1 MAYDGSLKFDTR
13 VDSSGFKSG
22 IEKLG
27 SIAKTG
33 LKVTATAIGAVSG
46 AFGAAVLSGVKY
58 NSQMEQYIT
67 SFGTMLGS
75 AEEATKLV
83 NNLKEMGAKTPF
95 ETSDLAKASQTLLAF
110 GTSAEDLLPTLQML
124 GDVSQGNKE
133 RFDSLTLAF
142 AQVGSAGKLSG
153 QDLLQFVNAG
163 FNPLNE
169 ISKMTGESMAE
180 LKERMSAGGVSAEEV
195 AEAFKHATS
204 EGGQFYQAM
213 EAQSQTFNG
222 QMSTLKDNAMS
233 FIGELTQGVTNTLK
247 DSVLPTVNGWLEELQ
262 SAFTSN
268 GVEGVVTAFGSI
280 LADACTKLAQAA
292 PGVVDLAVGFIQSF
306 IKGIGDNA
314 PQLIQAAKQ
323 IVGALVDG
331 LIKLLPS
338 EIQKPVKETVNI
350 LKRSF
355 ESGGLRNAINT
366 VSKIL
371 KDLGKV
377 VTNLAKTILP
387 PLAKAVDFL
396 GKNIKI
402 ILPLIA
408 EAVVGIKAFKIVQS
422 ATKWFDAM
430 KTAIAAAGA
439 ATSAEALATAA
450 STGAITL
457 KQIAVGV
464 LTGEIGLVTAAQWLW
479 NAAMSANPIGAIIAL
494 VTALAGGLAFLCV
507 SLSNSADDTDILAES
522 NERVAESF
530 GHIADGI
537 EQWNEKVD
545 NAKSSMEGFNDSILM
560 SQEEQQNLTDEMDA
574 VQTEISEIAR
584 LASEERR
591 ELTDSEVQR
600 LDELFQKMRDLSK
613 QELEFYQGRQ
623 DVVLDQAKALS
634 EASNLTAEEY
644 EDMSARIIKAASEET
659 EAVKEKAY
667 EQYSNQVALNKS
679 LLGQKEE
686 YTEEWLEQANA
697 AALADYQIAV
707 DNAEQKYA
715 DILGIEAEGY
725 SQRSEFYQDFV
736 DRNKELKGQI
746 EEEEQRHNNRIK
758 ELNDEI
764 LAIEKDESLSYDQM
778 TYFRSLKQDEIE
790 QATEDHNARLAEIER
805 SYLEGFD
812 EATLKQAGGWL
823 QRIIDTKAAGED
835 LTEEQEEL
843 ARNLI
848 LALDS
853 LPDDMNEKGKKALD
867 ALGIGLDDQ
876 GNVIFTKGER
886 LGEIVLEG
894 EESADPE
901 GENSYSNG
909 KNSADG
915 FVGGVESGFQAA
927 FTAGYNIAK
936 QAMAGQQT
944 AQDSHSPAKET
955 IKLGK
960 DNAEGYALGIEKNAK
975 EAAAAAKD
983 MVTDTIGAISD
994 QSGKYSFL
1002 DKFGLS
1008 KLDVSGMVQKM
1019 KAAVATESYR
1029 MSASLSASGNYAAL
1043 RDSSYN
1049 SGTDSA
1055 APQGKYVAEIHVD
1068 LEGREVARATA
1079 PFMGEQLAWEG

>member
-323 IVGALVDG
+323 IVGALADG

-350 LKRSF
+350 LKCSF

-667 EQYSNQVALNKS
+667 EQYANQVALNKS
-679 LLGQKEE
+679 LLGTKEE
-686 YTEEWLEQANA
+686 YNEEWLEQANA

-715 DILGIEAEGY
+715 DILGIEQEGY
-725 SQRSEFYQDFV
+725 FNLSQELQDYLTGLSEMRTAQ
-736 DRNKELKGQI
+736 L
-746 EEEEQRHNNRIK
+746 EEEDRYQKALEEYRHGQYKNT
-758 ELNDEI
+758 
-764 LAIEKDESLSYDQM
+764 DESLDALSAVEQEHKENLA
-778 TYFRSLKQDEIE
+778 RIQDEYL
-790 QATEDHNARLAEIER
+790 ANFNEDT
-805 SYLEGFD
+805 LE
-812 EATLKQAGGWL
+812 QAGGWL

-853 LPDDMNEKGKKALD
+853 LPDDMNEKGKEALD

-894 EESADPE
+894 EDSAYPA

>member
-1 MAYDGSLKFDTR
+1 
-13 VDSSGFKSG
+13 
-22 IEKLG
+22 
-27 SIAKTG
+27 
-33 LKVTATAIGAVSG
+33 
-46 AFGAAVLSGVKY
+46 
-58 NSQMEQYIT
+58 
-67 SFGTMLGS
+67 
-75 AEEATKLV
+75 
-83 NNLKEMGAKTPF
+83 
-95 ETSDLAKASQTLLAF
+95 
-110 GTSAEDLLPTLQML
+110 
-124 GDVSQGNKE
+124 
-133 RFDSLTLAF
+133 
-142 AQVGSAGKLSG
+142 
-153 QDLLQFVNAG
+153 
-163 FNPLNE
+163 
-169 ISKMTGESMAE
+169 
-180 LKERMSAGGVSAEEV
+180 
-195 AEAFKHATS
+195 
-204 EGGQFYQAM
+204 
-213 EAQSQTFNG
+213 
-222 QMSTLKDNAMS
+222 
-233 FIGELTQGVTNTLK
+233 
-247 DSVLPTVNGWLEELQ
+247 
-262 SAFTSN
+262 
-268 GVEGVVTAFGSI
+268 
-280 LADACTKLAQAA
+280 
-292 PGVVDLAVGFIQSF
+292 
-306 IKGIGDNA
+306 
-314 PQLIQAAKQ
+314 
-323 IVGALVDG
+323 
-331 LIKLLPS
+331 
-338 EIQKPVKETVNI
+338 
-350 LKRSF
+350 
-355 ESGGLRNAINT
+355 
-366 VSKIL
+366 
-371 KDLGKV
+371 
-377 VTNLAKTILP
+377 
-387 PLAKAVDFL
+387 
-396 GKNIKI
+396 
-402 ILPLIA
+402 
-408 EAVVGIKAFKIVQS
+408 
-422 ATKWFDAM
+422 M

-623 DVVLDQAKALS
+623 DVVLDQAKTLATS
-634 EASNLTAEEY
+634 FDGTAEEY
-644 EDMSARIIKAASEET
+644 EDMSARIIKAAGEET
-659 EAVKEKAY
+659 QAVKDKAY
-667 EQYSNQVALNKS
+667 EQYTNQVALNNS

-715 DILGIEAEGY
+715 DVLGIEQEGY
-725 SQRSEFYQDFV
+725 FNLSQELQDYLTGLSEMRTAQ
-736 DRNKELKGQI
+736 L
-746 EEEEQRHNNRIK
+746 EEEDRYQKALEEYRHGQYKNT
-758 ELNDEI
+758 
-764 LAIEKDESLSYDQM
+764 DESLDALSAVEQEHKENLA
-778 TYFRSLKQDEIE
+778 RIQDEYL
-790 QATEDHNARLAEIER
+790 ANFNEDT
-805 SYLEGFD
+805 LE
-812 EATLKQAGGWL
+812 QAGGWL

-853 LPDDMNEKGKKALD
+853 LPDDMNEKGKEALD

-1019 KAAVATESYR
+1019 KAAVAAESYR

>member
-110 GTSAEDLLPTLQML
+110 GTSAENLLPTLQML

-402 ILPLIA
+402 ILPLVA

-439 ATSAEALATAA
+439 ATSAEALATAV

-623 DVVLDQAKALS
+623 DVVLDQAKTLATS
-634 EASNLTAEEY
+634 FDGTAEEY
-644 EDMSARIIKAASEET
+644 EDMSARIIKAAGEET
-659 EAVKEKAY
+659 QAVKDKAY
-667 EQYSNQVALNKS
+667 EQYTNQVALNNS

-715 DILGIEAEGY
+715 DVLGIEQEGY
-725 SQRSEFYQDFV
+725 FNLSQELQDYLTGLSEMRTAQ
-736 DRNKELKGQI
+736 L
-746 EEEEQRHNNRIK
+746 EEEDRYQKALEEYRHGQYKNT
-758 ELNDEI
+758 
-764 LAIEKDESLSYDQM
+764 DESLDALSAVEQEHKENLA
-778 TYFRSLKQDEIE
+778 RIQDEY
-790 QATEDHNARLAEIER
+790 LAN
-805 SYLEGFD
+805 FD

-853 LPDDMNEKGKKALD
+853 LPDDMNEKGKEALD

-1019 KAAVATESYR
+1019 KAAVAAESYR

>member
-83 NNLKEMGAKTPF
+83 NSLKEMGAKTPF

-280 LADACTKLAQAA
+280 LADACTKLAESA

-338 EIQKPVKETVNI
+338 EVQKPVKETANI

-366 VSKIL
+366 VSNIL
-371 KDLGKV
+371 KNLGKV

-396 GKNIKI
+396 GQNIKI
-402 ILPLIA
+402 ILPLVTS
-408 EAVVGIKAFKIVQS
+408 VVAGIKAFSI
-422 ATKWFDAM
+422 A
-430 KTAIAAAGA
+430 KTAATAINSLKASFQTAALQLSLFIAQEGAAAV
-439 ATSAEALATAA
+439 ATSASAAALTA
-450 STGAITL
+450 
-457 KQIAVGV
+457 KEVVVGT
-464 LTGEIGLVTAAQWLW
+464 LTGKISLVTAAQWLW
-479 NAAMSANPIGAIIAL
+479 NTAMSANPIGVVIVL
-494 VTALAGGLAFLCV
+494 VAALAAGIGLLCV
-507 SLSNSADDTDILAES
+507 ALDDGKSGEEQLAEANQALGDS
-522 NERVAESF
+522 FGDVGQAAADFYDGIQNAESRLS
-530 GHIADGI
+530 
-537 EQWNEKVD
+537 Q
-545 NAKSSMEGFNDSILM
+545 FNDTLFASA
-560 SQEEQQNLTDEMDA
+560 EEQQALQDNMQE
-574 VQTEISEIAR
+574 VQDGITTICKTA
-584 LASEERR
+584 AEERR
-591 ELTDSEVQR
+591 GYTEQEILQLDEYFAKMREIADAQLAIQEAKSDAIRQQAVNEAQTFKGSLGEYQLTAQEWIKTAQDQADQQISLIEEQTTTELTLLNQKYGNQANMANEAYKAEY
-600 LDELFQKMRDLSK
+600 DELMARKDASIQAANEEVGAVSSA
-613 QELEFYQGRQ
+613 YQNGYLQRTEHLQ
-623 DVVLDQAKALS
+623 AFLDK
-634 EASNLTAEEY
+634 T
-644 EDMSARIIKAASEET
+644 
-659 EAVKEKAY
+659 
-667 EQYSNQVALNKS
+667 
-679 LLGQKEE
+679 
-686 YTEEWLEQANA
+686 
-697 AALADYQIAV
+697 
-707 DNAEQKYA
+707 
-715 DILGIEAEGY
+715 
-725 SQRSEFYQDFV
+725 
-736 DRNKELKGQI
+736 KELKGQ
-746 EEEEQRHNNRIK
+746 EEAEEQRYNDRIK
-758 ELNDEI
+758 ELKDE
-764 LAIEKDESLSYDQM
+764 LKAIEDDETLSYNDKARLRYM
-778 TYFRSLKQDEIE
+778 KQDEIQRETDGHYAKLSEIQDKYNEGLTDDVKDELGSWMAMLAQTE
-790 QATEDHNARLAEIER
+790 QYGGYISEENKKTIDGILDKIDEMPPETRDAMKNAMSPMLDEMKNAEPGLFE
-805 SYLEGFD
+805 
-812 EATLKQAGGWL
+812 
-823 QRIIDTKAAGED
+823 KAAGIAGGILNRLKSAFDIHSPSRKTRKIFRQVMEGAEEGFED
-835 LTEEQEEL
+835 EEPKLLNQ
-843 ARNLI
+843 
-848 LALDS
+848 
-853 LPDDMNEKGKKALD
+853 
-867 ALGIGLDDQ
+867 
-876 GNVIFTKGER
+876 
-886 LGEIVLEG
+886 
-894 EESADPE
+894 
-901 GENSYSNG
+901 
-909 KNSADG
+909 
-915 FVGGVESGFQAA
+915 
-927 FTAGYNIAK
+927 TAGIADDILK
-936 QAMAGQQT
+936 RFQ
-944 AQDSHSPAKET
+944 
-955 IKLGK
+955 
-960 DNAEGYALGIEKNAK
+960 
-975 EAAAAAKD
+975 
-983 MVTDTIGAISD
+983 
-994 QSGKYSFL
+994 
-1002 DKFGLS
+1002 LS

-1019 KAAVATESYR
+1019 KAAVAAESYR
-1029 MSASLSASGNYAAL
+1029 MSASLSASGNYEVV
-1043 RDSSYN
+1043 RDSRYGSE
-1049 SGTDSA
+1049 TDSNVSD
-1055 APQGKYVAEIHVD
+1055 GKYVAEIHVD

>member
-213 EAQSQTFNG
+213 EAQSQTFKG

-623 DVVLDQAKALS
+623 DVVLDQAKTLATS
-634 EASNLTAEEY
+634 FDGTAEEY
-644 EDMSARIIKAASEET
+644 EDMSARIIKAAGEET
-659 EAVKEKAY
+659 QAVKDKAY
-667 EQYSNQVALNKS
+667 EQYTNQVALNNS

-715 DILGIEAEGY
+715 DVLGIEQEGY
-725 SQRSEFYQDFV
+725 FNLSQELQDYLTGLSEMRTAQ
-736 DRNKELKGQI
+736 L
-746 EEEEQRHNNRIK
+746 EEEDRYQKALEEYRHGQYKNT
-758 ELNDEI
+758 
-764 LAIEKDESLSYDQM
+764 DESLDALSAVEQEHKENLA
-778 TYFRSLKQDEIE
+778 RIQDEYL
-790 QATEDHNARLAEIER
+790 ANFNEDT
-805 SYLEGFD
+805 LE
-812 EATLKQAGGWL
+812 QAGGWL

-853 LPDDMNEKGKKALD
+853 LPDDMNEKGKEALD

-1019 KAAVATESYR
+1019 KAAVAAESYR

>member
-355 ESGGLRNAINT
+355 ESGGLRTAINT

-396 GKNIKI
+396 GQNIKI
-402 ILPLIA
+402 ILPLVTS
-408 EAVVGIKAFKIVQS
+408 VVAGIKAFSI
-422 ATKWFDAM
+422 A
-430 KTAIAAAGA
+430 KTAATAINSLKASFQTAALQLSLFIAQEGAAAV
-439 ATSAEALATAA
+439 ATSASAAALTA
-450 STGAITL
+450 
-457 KQIAVGV
+457 KEVVVGT
-464 LTGEIGLVTAAQWLW
+464 LTGKISLVTAAQWLW
-479 NAAMSANPIGAIIAL
+479 NTAMSANPIGVVIGL
-494 VTALAGGLAFLCV
+494 VAALAAGIGLLCV
-507 SLSNSADDTDILAES
+507 ALDDGKSGQEQFSESSRALGESMADVVQYATDFQKGIQNAES
-522 NERVAESF
+522 RLGE
-530 GHIADGI
+530 
-537 EQWNEKVD
+537 
-545 NAKSSMEGFNDSILM
+545 FNDTLFAS
-560 SQEEQQNLTDEMDA
+560 SEEQQTLQDNMQEIQSA
-574 VQTEISEIAR
+574 ITEICKT
-584 LASEERR
+584 ASEERR
-591 ELTDSEVQR
+591 DYTDQEIKQLDEYFQKLRDMADQELAIQEAKSAAIRQQAVTDSETFKGS
-600 LDELFQKMRDLSK
+600 LDEYKTTAQEWLATAQEQADAQIDLINSQTTTELVLLNQRYGDEAVMSNEAYAAEYEELMRQKDEKIALAQEEVTRVGEAYQQGYLERSTNMQSFFDSTKEYNDRVEEEDARSNERLTELKDELNQELLHLSRDNAQKVKSLRDQIKEEEDNHYKTLADLQSEYQGSLDENTKKELGNWLAMLAQTEMYGGEISDENKEFIDEFLEAYDGMDEEGKKSVDELMQGMLGGLEEQSPSLFQKAASIADGVIGTLNRIFGIASPSK
-613 QELEFYQGRQ
+613 VMKRIFKYVMEG
-623 DVVLDQAKALS
+623 
-634 EASNLTAEEY
+634 AEEGF
-644 EDMSARIIKAASEET
+644 EDEEP
-659 EAVKEKAY
+659 KLL
-667 EQYSNQVALNKS
+667 NQTA
-679 LLGQKEE
+679 GI
-686 YTEEWLEQANA
+686 
-697 AALADYQIAV
+697 AD
-707 DNAEQKYA
+707 
-715 DILGIEAEGY
+715 DILK
-725 SQRSEFYQDFV
+725 R
-736 DRNKELKGQI
+736 
-746 EEEEQRHNNRIK
+746 
-758 ELNDEI
+758 
-764 LAIEKDESLSYDQM
+764 
-778 TYFRSLKQDEIE
+778 
-790 QATEDHNARLAEIER
+790 
-805 SYLEGFD
+805 
-812 EATLKQAGGWL
+812 
-823 QRIIDTKAAGED
+823 
-835 LTEEQEEL
+835 
-843 ARNLI
+843 
-848 LALDS
+848 
-853 LPDDMNEKGKKALD
+853 
-867 ALGIGLDDQ
+867 
-876 GNVIFTKGER
+876 
-886 LGEIVLEG
+886 
-894 EESADPE
+894 
-901 GENSYSNG
+901 
-909 KNSADG
+909 
-915 FVGGVESGFQAA
+915 FQ
-927 FTAGYNIAK
+927 
-936 QAMAGQQT
+936 
-944 AQDSHSPAKET
+944 
-955 IKLGK
+955 
-960 DNAEGYALGIEKNAK
+960 
-975 EAAAAAKD
+975 
-983 MVTDTIGAISD
+983 
-994 QSGKYSFL
+994 
-1002 DKFGLS
+1002 LS

-1019 KAAVATESYR
+1019 KAAVAAESYR
-1029 MSASLSASGNYAAL
+1029 MSASLSASGNYEVV
-1043 RDSSYN
+1043 RDSRYGSE
-1049 SGTDSA
+1049 TDSNVSD
-1055 APQGKYVAEIHVD
+1055 GKYVAEIHVD

>member
-623 DVVLDQAKALS
+623 DVVLDQAKTLATS
-634 EASNLTAEEY
+634 FDGTAEEY
-644 EDMSARIIKAASEET
+644 EDMSARIIKAAGEET
-659 EAVKEKAY
+659 QAVKDKAY
-667 EQYSNQVALNKS
+667 EQYTNQVALNNS

-715 DILGIEAEGY
+715 DVLGIEQEGY
-725 SQRSEFYQDFV
+725 FNLSQELQDYLTGLSEMRTAQ
-736 DRNKELKGQI
+736 L
-746 EEEEQRHNNRIK
+746 EEEDRYQKALEEYRHGQYKNT
-758 ELNDEI
+758 
-764 LAIEKDESLSYDQM
+764 DESLDALSAVEQEHKENLA
-778 TYFRSLKQDEIE
+778 RIQDEYL
-790 QATEDHNARLAEIER
+790 ANFNEDT
-805 SYLEGFD
+805 LE
-812 EATLKQAGGWL
+812 QAGGWL

-853 LPDDMNEKGKKALD
+853 LPDDMNEKGKEALD

-1019 KAAVATESYR
+1019 KAAVAAESYR

>member
-27 SIAKTG
+27 SIAKAG
-33 LKVTATAIGAVSG
+33 LKVTAAAIGAVSG

-110 GTSAEDLLPTLQML
+110 GTSAKDLLPTLQML

-292 PGVVDLAVGFIQSF
+292 PGVVELAVGFIQSF
-306 IKGIGDNA
+306 MKGIGDNA

-338 EIQKPVKETVNI
+338 EVQKPVKETVNI

-366 VSKIL
+366 VSNIL
-371 KDLGKV
+371 KNLGKV

-396 GKNIKI
+396 GQNIKI
-402 ILPLIA
+402 ILPLVTS
-408 EAVVGIKAFKIVQS
+408 VVAGIKAFSI
-422 ATKWFDAM
+422 A
-430 KTAIAAAGA
+430 KTAATAINSLKASFQTAALQLSLFIAQEGAAAV
-439 ATSAEALATAA
+439 ATSASAAALTA
-450 STGAITL
+450 
-457 KQIAVGV
+457 KEVVVGT
-464 LTGEIGLVTAAQWLW
+464 LTGKISLVTAAQWLW
-479 NAAMSANPIGAIIAL
+479 NAAMSANPIGVVIVL
-494 VTALAGGLAFLCV
+494 VAALAAGIGLLCV
-507 SLSNSADDTDILAES
+507 ALDDGKSGEEQLAEANQALGDS
-522 NERVAESF
+522 FGDVGQAAADFYDGIQNAESRLS
-530 GHIADGI
+530 
-537 EQWNEKVD
+537 Q
-545 NAKSSMEGFNDSILM
+545 FNDTLFASA
-560 SQEEQQNLTDEMDA
+560 EEQQALQDNMQE
-574 VQTEISEIAR
+574 VQDGITTICKTA
-584 LASEERR
+584 AEERR
-591 ELTDSEVQR
+591 GYTEQEILQLDEYFAKMREIADAQLAIQEAKSDAIRQQAVNEAQTFKGSLGEYQLTAQEWIKTAQDQADQQISLIEEQTTTELTLLNQKYGNQANMANEAYKAEY
-600 LDELFQKMRDLSK
+600 DELMARKDASIQAANEEVGAVSSA
-613 QELEFYQGRQ
+613 YQ
-623 DVVLDQAKALS
+623 
-634 EASNLTAEEY
+634 N
-644 EDMSARIIKAASEET
+644 
-659 EAVKEKAY
+659 
-667 EQYSNQVALNKS
+667 
-679 LLGQKEE
+679 
-686 YTEEWLEQANA
+686 
-697 AALADYQIAV
+697 
-707 DNAEQKYA
+707 
-715 DILGIEAEGY
+715 GY
-725 SQRSEFYQDFV
+725 LQRSEHLQAFLDKT
-736 DRNKELKGQI
+736 KELKGQ
-746 EEEEQRHNNRIK
+746 EEAEEQRHNDRIK

-778 TYFRSLKQDEIE
+778 TYFRSLKQDEIQRETEGHYAKLGEIQGKYNEGLTDDVKDELGSWMAMLAQTE
-790 QATEDHNARLAEIER
+790 QYGGYISEENKKTIDGILDKIDEMPPETRDAMKNAMSPMLDEMKNAEPGLFE
-805 SYLEGFD
+805 
-812 EATLKQAGGWL
+812 
-823 QRIIDTKAAGED
+823 KAAGIAGGILNRLKSAFDIHSPSRKTRKIFRQVMEGAEGGFED
-835 LTEEQEEL
+835 EEPKLLNQ
-843 ARNLI
+843 
-848 LALDS
+848 
-853 LPDDMNEKGKKALD
+853 
-867 ALGIGLDDQ
+867 
-876 GNVIFTKGER
+876 
-886 LGEIVLEG
+886 
-894 EESADPE
+894 
-901 GENSYSNG
+901 
-909 KNSADG
+909 
-915 FVGGVESGFQAA
+915 
-927 FTAGYNIAK
+927 TAGIADDILK
-936 QAMAGQQT
+936 RFQ
-944 AQDSHSPAKET
+944 
-955 IKLGK
+955 
-960 DNAEGYALGIEKNAK
+960 
-975 EAAAAAKD
+975 
-983 MVTDTIGAISD
+983 
-994 QSGKYSFL
+994 
-1002 DKFGLS
+1002 LS

-1019 KAAVATESYR
+1019 KAAVAAESYR
-1029 MSASLSASGNYAAL
+1029 MSASLSASGNYEVV
-1043 RDSSYN
+1043 RDSRYGSE
-1049 SGTDSA
+1049 TDSNVSD
-1055 APQGKYVAEIHVD
+1055 GKYVAEIHVD

>member
-292 PGVVDLAVGFIQSF
+292 PGVVDLTVGFIQSF

-591 ELTDSEVQR
+591 ELTDSEIQR
-600 LDELFQKMRDLSK
+600 LDELFQKMRDMSQ
-613 QELEFYQGRQ
+613 QELDFYKARQ

-644 EDMSARIIKAASEET
+644 EEMSARIIKAASEET

-667 EQYSNQVALNKS
+667 EQYTNQVALNKT
-679 LLGQKEE
+679 LLGTKEE
-686 YTEEWLEQANA
+686 YNEEWLEQANA

-707 DNAEQKYA
+707 DNAKQKYA
-715 DILGIEAEGY
+715 DILGIEQEGY
-725 SQRSEFYQDFV
+725 FNLSQELQDYLTGLSEMRTAQ
-736 DRNKELKGQI
+736 L
-746 EEEEQRHNNRIK
+746 EEEDRYQKALEEYRHGQYKNTG
-758 ELNDEI
+758 
-764 LAIEKDESLSYDQM
+764 ESLDALSAVEQEHKENLA
-778 TYFRSLKQDEIE
+778 RIQDEYL
-790 QATEDHNARLAEIER
+790 ANFNEDT
-805 SYLEGFD
+805 LE
-812 EATLKQAGGWL
+812 QAGGWL

-853 LPDDMNEKGKKALD
+853 LPDDMNEKGKEALD

-894 EESADPE
+894 EDSADPE

-994 QSGKYSFL
+994 RSGKYSFL

-1019 KAAVATESYR
+1019 KAAVAAESYR
-1029 MSASLSASGNYAAL
+1029 MSASLSASGNYEVV
-1043 RDSSYN
+1043 RDSRYGN
-1049 SGTDSA
+1049 ETDSSVSG
-1055 APQGKYVAEIHVD
+1055 GKYVAEIHVD

>member
-355 ESGGLRNAINT
+355 ESGGLRTAINT

-402 ILPLIA
+402 ILPLVTS
-408 EAVVGIKAFKIVQS
+408 AVAGIKAFSI
-422 ATKWFDAM
+422 A
-430 KTAIAAAGA
+430 KTAATAINSLKASFQTAALQLSLFIAQEGAAAV
-439 ATSAEALATAA
+439 ATSASAAALTA
-450 STGAITL
+450 
-457 KQIAVGV
+457 KEVVVGT
-464 LTGEIGLVTAAQWLW
+464 LTGKISLVTAAQWLW
-479 NAAMSANPIGAIIAL
+479 NTAMSANPIGVVIGL
-494 VTALAGGLAFLCV
+494 VAALAAGIGLLCV
-507 SLSNSADDTDILAES
+507 ALDDGKSGQEQFSESSRALGESMADVVQYATDFQEGIQNAES
-522 NERVAESF
+522 RLGE
-530 GHIADGI
+530 
-537 EQWNEKVD
+537 
-545 NAKSSMEGFNDSILM
+545 FNDTLFAS
-560 SQEEQQNLTDEMDA
+560 SEEQQALQDNMQEIQSA
-574 VQTEISEIAR
+574 ITEICKT
-584 LASEERR
+584 ASEERR
-591 ELTDSEVQR
+591 DYTDQEIKQLDEYFQKLRDMADQELAIQEAKSAAIRQQAVTDSETFKGS
-600 LDELFQKMRDLSK
+600 LDEYKTTAQEWLATAQEQADAQIDLINSQTTTELVLLNQRYGDEAVMSNEAYAAEYEELMRQKDEKIALAQEEVTRVGEAYQQGYLERSTNMQSFFDSTKEYNDRVEEEDARSNERLTELKDELNQELLHLSRDNAQKVKSLRDQIKEEEDNHYKTLADLQSEYQGSLDENTKKELGNWLAILAQTEMYGGEISDENKEFIDEFLEAYDGMDEEGKKSVDELMQGMLGGLEEQSPNLFQKAASIADGVIGTLNRMFGIASPSK
-613 QELEFYQGRQ
+613 VMKRIFKYVMEG
-623 DVVLDQAKALS
+623 
-634 EASNLTAEEY
+634 AEEGF
-644 EDMSARIIKAASEET
+644 EDEEP
-659 EAVKEKAY
+659 KLL
-667 EQYSNQVALNKS
+667 NQTA
-679 LLGQKEE
+679 GI
-686 YTEEWLEQANA
+686 
-697 AALADYQIAV
+697 AD
-707 DNAEQKYA
+707 
-715 DILGIEAEGY
+715 DILK
-725 SQRSEFYQDFV
+725 R
-736 DRNKELKGQI
+736 
-746 EEEEQRHNNRIK
+746 
-758 ELNDEI
+758 
-764 LAIEKDESLSYDQM
+764 
-778 TYFRSLKQDEIE
+778 
-790 QATEDHNARLAEIER
+790 
-805 SYLEGFD
+805 
-812 EATLKQAGGWL
+812 
-823 QRIIDTKAAGED
+823 
-835 LTEEQEEL
+835 
-843 ARNLI
+843 
-848 LALDS
+848 
-853 LPDDMNEKGKKALD
+853 
-867 ALGIGLDDQ
+867 
-876 GNVIFTKGER
+876 
-886 LGEIVLEG
+886 
-894 EESADPE
+894 
-901 GENSYSNG
+901 
-909 KNSADG
+909 
-915 FVGGVESGFQAA
+915 FQ
-927 FTAGYNIAK
+927 
-936 QAMAGQQT
+936 
-944 AQDSHSPAKET
+944 
-955 IKLGK
+955 
-960 DNAEGYALGIEKNAK
+960 
-975 EAAAAAKD
+975 
-983 MVTDTIGAISD
+983 
-994 QSGKYSFL
+994 
-1002 DKFGLS
+1002 LS

-1019 KAAVATESYR
+1019 KAAVAAESYR

>member
-350 LKRSF
+350 LKCSF

-402 ILPLIA
+402 ILPLVTS
-408 EAVVGIKAFKIVQS
+408 AVAGIKAFSI
-422 ATKWFDAM
+422 A
-430 KTAIAAAGA
+430 KTAATAINSLKASFQTAALQLSLFIAQEGAAAV
-439 ATSAEALATAA
+439 ATSASAAALTA
-450 STGAITL
+450 
-457 KQIAVGV
+457 KEVVVGT
-464 LTGEIGLVTAAQWLW
+464 LTGKISLVTAAQWLW
-479 NAAMSANPIGAIIAL
+479 NTAMSANPIGVVIGL
-494 VTALAGGLAFLCV
+494 VAALAAGIGLLCV
-507 SLSNSADDTDILAES
+507 ALDDGKSGEEQLAEANQALGDS
-522 NERVAESF
+522 FGDVGQAAADFYDGIQNAESRLS
-530 GHIADGI
+530 
-537 EQWNEKVD
+537 Q
-545 NAKSSMEGFNDSILM
+545 FNDTLFASA
-560 SQEEQQNLTDEMDA
+560 EEQQALQDNMQE
-574 VQTEISEIAR
+574 VQDGITTICKTA
-584 LASEERR
+584 AEERR
-591 ELTDSEVQR
+591 GYTEQEILQLDEYFAKMREIADAQLAIQEAKSDAIRQQAVNEAQAFKGSLGEYQLTAQEWIKTAQDQADQQISLIEEQTTTELTLLNQKYGNQANMANEAYKAEY
-600 LDELFQKMRDLSK
+600 DELMARKDASIQAANEEVGAVSSA
-613 QELEFYQGRQ
+613 YQNGYLQRAEHLQ
-623 DVVLDQAKALS
+623 AFLDK
-634 EASNLTAEEY
+634 T
-644 EDMSARIIKAASEET
+644 
-659 EAVKEKAY
+659 
-667 EQYSNQVALNKS
+667 
-679 LLGQKEE
+679 
-686 YTEEWLEQANA
+686 
-697 AALADYQIAV
+697 
-707 DNAEQKYA
+707 
-715 DILGIEAEGY
+715 
-725 SQRSEFYQDFV
+725 
-736 DRNKELKGQI
+736 KELKGQ
-746 EEEEQRHNNRIK
+746 EEAEEQRYNDRIK
-758 ELNDEI
+758 ELKDE
-764 LAIEKDESLSYDQM
+764 LKAIEDDETLSYNDKARLRYM
-778 TYFRSLKQDEIE
+778 KQDEIQRETDGHYAKLGEIQDKYNEGLTDDVKDELGSWMAMLAQTE
-790 QATEDHNARLAEIER
+790 QYGGYISEENKKTFDGILDKIDEMPPETRDAMKNAMSPMLDEMKNAEPGLFE
-805 SYLEGFD
+805 
-812 EATLKQAGGWL
+812 
-823 QRIIDTKAAGED
+823 KAAGIAGGILNRLKSAFDIHSPSRKTRKIFRQVMEGAEGGFED
-835 LTEEQEEL
+835 EEPKLLNQ
-843 ARNLI
+843 
-848 LALDS
+848 
-853 LPDDMNEKGKKALD
+853 
-867 ALGIGLDDQ
+867 
-876 GNVIFTKGER
+876 
-886 LGEIVLEG
+886 
-894 EESADPE
+894 
-901 GENSYSNG
+901 
-909 KNSADG
+909 
-915 FVGGVESGFQAA
+915 
-927 FTAGYNIAK
+927 TAGIADDILK
-936 QAMAGQQT
+936 RFQ
-944 AQDSHSPAKET
+944 
-955 IKLGK
+955 
-960 DNAEGYALGIEKNAK
+960 
-975 EAAAAAKD
+975 
-983 MVTDTIGAISD
+983 
-994 QSGKYSFL
+994 
-1002 DKFGLS
+1002 LS

-1019 KAAVATESYR
+1019 KAAVAAESYR
-1029 MSASLSASGNYAAL
+1029 TSASLSASGNYAAL

>member
-323 IVGALVDG
+323 IVGALADG

-350 LKRSF
+350 LKCSF

-402 ILPLIA
+402 ILPLVTS
-408 EAVVGIKAFKIVQS
+408 AVAGIKAFSI
-422 ATKWFDAM
+422 A
-430 KTAIAAAGA
+430 KTAATAINSLKASFQTAALQLSLFIAQEGAAAV
-439 ATSAEALATAA
+439 ATSASAAALTA
-450 STGAITL
+450 
-457 KQIAVGV
+457 KEVVVGT
-464 LTGEIGLVTAAQWLW
+464 LTGKISLVTAAQWLW
-479 NAAMSANPIGAIIAL
+479 NTAMSANPIGVVIGL
-494 VTALAGGLAFLCV
+494 VAALAAGIGLLCV
-507 SLSNSADDTDILAES
+507 ALDDGKSGEEQLAEANQALGDS
-522 NERVAESF
+522 FGDVGQAAADFYDGIQNAESRLS
-530 GHIADGI
+530 
-537 EQWNEKVD
+537 Q
-545 NAKSSMEGFNDSILM
+545 FNDTLFASA
-560 SQEEQQNLTDEMDA
+560 EEQQALQDNMQE
-574 VQTEISEIAR
+574 VQDGITTICKTA
-584 LASEERR
+584 AEERR
-591 ELTDSEVQR
+591 GYTEQEILQLDEYFAKMREIADAQLAIQEAKSDAIRQQAVNEAQAFKGSLGEYQLTAQEWIKTAQDQADQQISLIEEQTTTELTLLNQKYGNQANMANEAYKAEY
-600 LDELFQKMRDLSK
+600 DELMARKDASIQAANEEVGAVSSA
-613 QELEFYQGRQ
+613 YQNGYLQRTEHLQ
-623 DVVLDQAKALS
+623 AFLDK
-634 EASNLTAEEY
+634 T
-644 EDMSARIIKAASEET
+644 
-659 EAVKEKAY
+659 
-667 EQYSNQVALNKS
+667 
-679 LLGQKEE
+679 
-686 YTEEWLEQANA
+686 
-697 AALADYQIAV
+697 
-707 DNAEQKYA
+707 
-715 DILGIEAEGY
+715 
-725 SQRSEFYQDFV
+725 
-736 DRNKELKGQI
+736 KELKGQ
-746 EEEEQRHNNRIK
+746 EEAEEQRYNDRIK
-758 ELNDEI
+758 ELKDE
-764 LAIEKDESLSYDQM
+764 LKAIEDDETLSYNDKARLRYM
-778 TYFRSLKQDEIE
+778 KQDEIQRETDGHYAKLSEIQDKYNEGLTDDVKDELGSWMAMLAQTE
-790 QATEDHNARLAEIER
+790 QYGGYISEENKKTFDGILDKIDEMPPETRDAMKNAMSPMLDEMKNAEPGLFE
-805 SYLEGFD
+805 
-812 EATLKQAGGWL
+812 
-823 QRIIDTKAAGED
+823 KAAGIAGGILNRLKSAFDIHSPSRKTRKIFRQVMEGAEGGFED
-835 LTEEQEEL
+835 EEPKLLNQ
-843 ARNLI
+843 
-848 LALDS
+848 
-853 LPDDMNEKGKKALD
+853 
-867 ALGIGLDDQ
+867 
-876 GNVIFTKGER
+876 
-886 LGEIVLEG
+886 
-894 EESADPE
+894 
-901 GENSYSNG
+901 
-909 KNSADG
+909 
-915 FVGGVESGFQAA
+915 
-927 FTAGYNIAK
+927 TAGIADDILK
-936 QAMAGQQT
+936 RFQ
-944 AQDSHSPAKET
+944 
-955 IKLGK
+955 
-960 DNAEGYALGIEKNAK
+960 
-975 EAAAAAKD
+975 
-983 MVTDTIGAISD
+983 
-994 QSGKYSFL
+994 
-1002 DKFGLS
+1002 LS

-1019 KAAVATESYR
+1019 KAAVAAESYR
-1029 MSASLSASGNYAAL
+1029 MSASLSASGNYEVV
-1043 RDSSYN
+1043 RDSRYGSE
-1049 SGTDSA
+1049 TDSNVSD
-1055 APQGKYVAEIHVD
+1055 GKYVAEIHVD

>member
-83 NNLKEMGAKTPF
+83 NSLKEMGAKTPF

-280 LADACTKLAQAA
+280 LADACTKLAESA

-338 EIQKPVKETVNI
+338 EVQKPVKETVNI

-366 VSKIL
+366 VSNIL
-371 KDLGKV
+371 KNLGKI

-396 GKNIKI
+396 GQNIKI
-402 ILPLIA
+402 ILPLVTS
-408 EAVVGIKAFKIVQS
+408 VVAGIKAFSI
-422 ATKWFDAM
+422 A
-430 KTAIAAAGA
+430 KTAATAINSLKASFQTAALQLSLFIAQEGAAAV
-439 ATSAEALATAA
+439 ATSASAAALTA
-450 STGAITL
+450 
-457 KQIAVGV
+457 KEVVVGT
-464 LTGEIGLVTAAQWLW
+464 LTGKISLVTAAQWLW
-479 NAAMSANPIGAIIAL
+479 NTAMSANPIGVVIGL
-494 VTALAGGLAFLCV
+494 VAALAAGIGLLCV
-507 SLSNSADDTDILAES
+507 ALDDGKSGEEQLAEANQALGDS
-522 NERVAESF
+522 FGDVGQAAADFYDGIQNAESRLS
-530 GHIADGI
+530 
-537 EQWNEKVD
+537 Q
-545 NAKSSMEGFNDSILM
+545 FNDTLFASA
-560 SQEEQQNLTDEMDA
+560 EEQQALQDNMQE
-574 VQTEISEIAR
+574 VQDGITTICKTA
-584 LASEERR
+584 AEERR
-591 ELTDSEVQR
+591 GYTEQEILQLDEYFAKMREIADAQLAIQEAKSDAIRQQAVNEAQTFKGSLGEYQLTAQEWIKTAQDQADQQISLIEEQTTTELTLLNQKYGNQANMANEAYKAEY
-600 LDELFQKMRDLSK
+600 DELMARKDASIQAANEEVGAVSSA
-613 QELEFYQGRQ
+613 YQNGYLQRTEHLQ
-623 DVVLDQAKALS
+623 AFLDK
-634 EASNLTAEEY
+634 T
-644 EDMSARIIKAASEET
+644 
-659 EAVKEKAY
+659 
-667 EQYSNQVALNKS
+667 
-679 LLGQKEE
+679 
-686 YTEEWLEQANA
+686 
-697 AALADYQIAV
+697 
-707 DNAEQKYA
+707 
-715 DILGIEAEGY
+715 
-725 SQRSEFYQDFV
+725 
-736 DRNKELKGQI
+736 KELKGQ
-746 EEEEQRHNNRIK
+746 EEAEEQRYNDRIK
-758 ELNDEI
+758 ELKDE
-764 LAIEKDESLSYDQM
+764 LKAIEDDETLSYNDKARLRYM
-778 TYFRSLKQDEIE
+778 KQDEIQRETDGHYAKLGEIQDKYNEGLTDDVKDELGSWMAMLAQTE
-790 QATEDHNARLAEIER
+790 QYGGYISEENKKTIDGILDKIDEMPPETRDAMKNAMSPMLDEMKNAEPGLFE
-805 SYLEGFD
+805 
-812 EATLKQAGGWL
+812 
-823 QRIIDTKAAGED
+823 KAAGIAGGILNRLKSAFDIHSPSRKTRKIFRQVMEGAEGGFED
-835 LTEEQEEL
+835 EEPKLLNQ
-843 ARNLI
+843 
-848 LALDS
+848 
-853 LPDDMNEKGKKALD
+853 
-867 ALGIGLDDQ
+867 
-876 GNVIFTKGER
+876 
-886 LGEIVLEG
+886 
-894 EESADPE
+894 
-901 GENSYSNG
+901 
-909 KNSADG
+909 
-915 FVGGVESGFQAA
+915 
-927 FTAGYNIAK
+927 TAGIADDILK
-936 QAMAGQQT
+936 RFQ
-944 AQDSHSPAKET
+944 
-955 IKLGK
+955 
-960 DNAEGYALGIEKNAK
+960 
-975 EAAAAAKD
+975 
-983 MVTDTIGAISD
+983 
-994 QSGKYSFL
+994 
-1002 DKFGLS
+1002 LS

-1019 KAAVATESYR
+1019 KAAVAAESYR
-1029 MSASLSASGNYAAL
+1029 MSASLSASGNYEVV
-1043 RDSSYN
+1043 RDSRYN
-1049 SGTDSA
+1049 SETDSNVSD
-1055 APQGKYVAEIHVD
+1055 GKYVAEIHVD

>member
-83 NNLKEMGAKTPF
+83 NSLKEMGAKTPF

-402 ILPLIA
+402 ILPLVTS
-408 EAVVGIKAFKIVQS
+408 AVAGIKAFSI
-422 ATKWFDAM
+422 A
-430 KTAIAAAGA
+430 KTAATAINSLKASFQTAALQLSLFIAQEGAAAV
-439 ATSAEALATAA
+439 ATSASAAALTA
-450 STGAITL
+450 
-457 KQIAVGV
+457 KEVVVGT
-464 LTGEIGLVTAAQWLW
+464 LTGKISLVTAAQWLW
-479 NAAMSANPIGAIIAL
+479 NTAMSANPIGVVIGL
-494 VTALAGGLAFLCV
+494 VAALAAGIGLLCV
-507 SLSNSADDTDILAES
+507 ALDDGKSGQEQFSESSRALGESMADVVQYATDFQEGIQNAES
-522 NERVAESF
+522 RLGE
-530 GHIADGI
+530 
-537 EQWNEKVD
+537 
-545 NAKSSMEGFNDSILM
+545 FNDTLFAS
-560 SQEEQQNLTDEMDA
+560 SEEQQALQDNMQEIQSA
-574 VQTEISEIAR
+574 ITEICKT
-584 LASEERR
+584 ASEERR
-591 ELTDSEVQR
+591 DYTDQEIKQLDEYFQKLRDMADQELAIQEAKSAAIRQQAVTDSETFKGS
-600 LDELFQKMRDLSK
+600 LDEYKTTAQEWLATAQEQADAQIDLINSQTTTELVLLNQRYGDEAVMSNEAYAAEYEELMRQKDEKIALAQEEVTRVGEAYQQGYLERSTNMQSFFDSTKEYNDRVEEEDARSNERLTELKDELNQELLHLSRDNAQKVKSLRDQIKEEEDNHYKTLADLQSEYQGSLDENTKKELGNWLAMLAQTEMYGGEISDENKEFIDEFLEAYDGMDEEGKKSVDELMQGMLGGLEEQSPSLFQKAASIADGVIGTLNRMFGIASPSK
-613 QELEFYQGRQ
+613 VMKRIFKYVMEG
-623 DVVLDQAKALS
+623 
-634 EASNLTAEEY
+634 AEEGF
-644 EDMSARIIKAASEET
+644 EDEEP
-659 EAVKEKAY
+659 KLL
-667 EQYSNQVALNKS
+667 NQTA
-679 LLGQKEE
+679 GI
-686 YTEEWLEQANA
+686 
-697 AALADYQIAV
+697 AD
-707 DNAEQKYA
+707 
-715 DILGIEAEGY
+715 DILK
-725 SQRSEFYQDFV
+725 R
-736 DRNKELKGQI
+736 
-746 EEEEQRHNNRIK
+746 
-758 ELNDEI
+758 
-764 LAIEKDESLSYDQM
+764 
-778 TYFRSLKQDEIE
+778 
-790 QATEDHNARLAEIER
+790 
-805 SYLEGFD
+805 
-812 EATLKQAGGWL
+812 
-823 QRIIDTKAAGED
+823 
-835 LTEEQEEL
+835 
-843 ARNLI
+843 
-848 LALDS
+848 
-853 LPDDMNEKGKKALD
+853 
-867 ALGIGLDDQ
+867 
-876 GNVIFTKGER
+876 
-886 LGEIVLEG
+886 
-894 EESADPE
+894 
-901 GENSYSNG
+901 
-909 KNSADG
+909 
-915 FVGGVESGFQAA
+915 FQ
-927 FTAGYNIAK
+927 
-936 QAMAGQQT
+936 
-944 AQDSHSPAKET
+944 
-955 IKLGK
+955 
-960 DNAEGYALGIEKNAK
+960 
-975 EAAAAAKD
+975 
-983 MVTDTIGAISD
+983 
-994 QSGKYSFL
+994 
-1002 DKFGLS
+1002 LS

-1019 KAAVATESYR
+1019 KAAVAAESYR
-1029 MSASLSASGNYAAL
+1029 TSASLSASGNYEVV
-1043 RDSSYN
+1043 RDSRYS
-1049 SGTDSA
+1049 SETDSSVSG
-1055 APQGKYVAEIHVD
+1055 GKYVAEIHVD

>member
-180 LKERMSAGGVSAEEV
+180 FKERMSAGGVSAEEV

-355 ESGGLRNAINT
+355 ESGGLRTAINT

-402 ILPLIA
+402 ILPLVTS
-408 EAVVGIKAFKIVQS
+408 AVAGIKAFSI
-422 ATKWFDAM
+422 A
-430 KTAIAAAGA
+430 KTAATAINSLKASFQTAALQLSLFIAQEGAAAV
-439 ATSAEALATAA
+439 ATSASAAALTA
-450 STGAITL
+450 
-457 KQIAVGV
+457 KEVVVGT
-464 LTGEIGLVTAAQWLW
+464 LTGKISLVTAAQWLW
-479 NAAMSANPIGAIIAL
+479 NTAMSANPIGVVIGL
-494 VTALAGGLAFLCV
+494 VAALAAGIGLLCV
-507 SLSNSADDTDILAES
+507 ALDDGKSGQEQFSESSRALGESMADVVQYATDFQEGIQNAES
-522 NERVAESF
+522 RLGE
-530 GHIADGI
+530 
-537 EQWNEKVD
+537 
-545 NAKSSMEGFNDSILM
+545 FNDTLFAS
-560 SQEEQQNLTDEMDA
+560 SEEQQALQDNMQEIQSA
-574 VQTEISEIAR
+574 ITEICKT
-584 LASEERR
+584 ASEERR
-591 ELTDSEVQR
+591 DYTDQEIKQLDEYFQKLRDMADQELAIQEAKSAAIRQQAVTDSETFKGS
-600 LDELFQKMRDLSK
+600 LDEYKTTAQEWLATAQEQADAQIDLINSQTTTELVLLNQRYGDEAVMSNEAYAAEYEELMRQKDEKIALAQEEVTRVGEAYQQGYLERSTNMQSFFDSTKEYNDRVEEEDARSNERLTELKDELNQELLHLSRDNAQKVKSLRDQIKEEEDNHYKTLADLQSEYQGSLDENTKKELGNWLAMLAQTEMYGGEISDENKEFIDEFLEAYDGMDEEGKKSVDELMQGMLGGLEEQSPSLFQKAASIADGVIGTLNRMFGIASPSK
-613 QELEFYQGRQ
+613 VMKRIFKYVMEG
-623 DVVLDQAKALS
+623 
-634 EASNLTAEEY
+634 AEEGF
-644 EDMSARIIKAASEET
+644 EDEEP
-659 EAVKEKAY
+659 KLL
-667 EQYSNQVALNKS
+667 NQTA
-679 LLGQKEE
+679 GI
-686 YTEEWLEQANA
+686 
-697 AALADYQIAV
+697 AD
-707 DNAEQKYA
+707 
-715 DILGIEAEGY
+715 DILK
-725 SQRSEFYQDFV
+725 R
-736 DRNKELKGQI
+736 
-746 EEEEQRHNNRIK
+746 
-758 ELNDEI
+758 
-764 LAIEKDESLSYDQM
+764 
-778 TYFRSLKQDEIE
+778 
-790 QATEDHNARLAEIER
+790 
-805 SYLEGFD
+805 
-812 EATLKQAGGWL
+812 
-823 QRIIDTKAAGED
+823 
-835 LTEEQEEL
+835 
-843 ARNLI
+843 
-848 LALDS
+848 
-853 LPDDMNEKGKKALD
+853 
-867 ALGIGLDDQ
+867 
-876 GNVIFTKGER
+876 
-886 LGEIVLEG
+886 
-894 EESADPE
+894 
-901 GENSYSNG
+901 
-909 KNSADG
+909 
-915 FVGGVESGFQAA
+915 FQ
-927 FTAGYNIAK
+927 
-936 QAMAGQQT
+936 
-944 AQDSHSPAKET
+944 
-955 IKLGK
+955 
-960 DNAEGYALGIEKNAK
+960 
-975 EAAAAAKD
+975 
-983 MVTDTIGAISD
+983 
-994 QSGKYSFL
+994 
-1002 DKFGLS
+1002 LS

-1019 KAAVATESYR
+1019 KAAVAAESYR
-1029 MSASLSASGNYAAL
+1029 TSASLSASGNYEVV
-1043 RDSSYN
+1043 RDSRYS
-1049 SGTDSA
+1049 SETDSSVSG
-1055 APQGKYVAEIHVD
+1055 GKYVAEIHVD

>member
-402 ILPLIA
+402 ILPLVTS
-408 EAVVGIKAFKIVQS
+408 AVAGIKAFSI
-422 ATKWFDAM
+422 A
-430 KTAIAAAGA
+430 KTAATAINSLKASFQTAALQLSLFIAQEGAAAV
-439 ATSAEALATAA
+439 ATSASAAALTA
-450 STGAITL
+450 
-457 KQIAVGV
+457 KEVVVGT
-464 LTGEIGLVTAAQWLW
+464 LTGKISLVTAAQWLW
-479 NAAMSANPIGAIIAL
+479 NTAMSANPIGVVIGL
-494 VTALAGGLAFLCV
+494 VAALAAGIGLLCV
-507 SLSNSADDTDILAES
+507 ALDDGKSGEEQLAEANQALGDS
-522 NERVAESF
+522 FGDVGQAAADFYDGIQNAESRLS
-530 GHIADGI
+530 
-537 EQWNEKVD
+537 Q
-545 NAKSSMEGFNDSILM
+545 FNDTLFASA
-560 SQEEQQNLTDEMDA
+560 EEQQALQDNMQE
-574 VQTEISEIAR
+574 VQDGITTICKTA
-584 LASEERR
+584 AEERR
-591 ELTDSEVQR
+591 GYTEQEILQLDEYFAKMREIADAQLAIQEAKSDAIRQQAVNEAQAFKGSLGEYQLTAQEWIKTAQDQADQQISLIEEQTTTELTLLNQKYGNQANMANEAYKAEY
-600 LDELFQKMRDLSK
+600 DELMARKDASIQAANEEVGAVSSA
-613 QELEFYQGRQ
+613 YQNGYLQRAEHLQ
-623 DVVLDQAKALS
+623 AFLDK
-634 EASNLTAEEY
+634 T
-644 EDMSARIIKAASEET
+644 
-659 EAVKEKAY
+659 
-667 EQYSNQVALNKS
+667 
-679 LLGQKEE
+679 
-686 YTEEWLEQANA
+686 
-697 AALADYQIAV
+697 
-707 DNAEQKYA
+707 
-715 DILGIEAEGY
+715 
-725 SQRSEFYQDFV
+725 
-736 DRNKELKGQI
+736 KELKGQ
-746 EEEEQRHNNRIK
+746 EEAEEQRYNDRIK
-758 ELNDEI
+758 ELKDE
-764 LAIEKDESLSYDQM
+764 LKAIEDDETLSYNDKARLRYM
-778 TYFRSLKQDEIE
+778 KQDEIQRETDGHYAKLGEIQDKYNEGLTDDVKDELGSWMAMLAQTE
-790 QATEDHNARLAEIER
+790 QYGGYISEENKKTFDGILDKIDEMPPETRDAMKNAMSPMLDEMKNAEPGLFE
-805 SYLEGFD
+805 
-812 EATLKQAGGWL
+812 
-823 QRIIDTKAAGED
+823 KAAGIAGGILNRLKSAFDIHSPSRKTRKIFRQVMEGAEGGFED
-835 LTEEQEEL
+835 EEPKLLNQ
-843 ARNLI
+843 
-848 LALDS
+848 
-853 LPDDMNEKGKKALD
+853 
-867 ALGIGLDDQ
+867 
-876 GNVIFTKGER
+876 
-886 LGEIVLEG
+886 
-894 EESADPE
+894 
-901 GENSYSNG
+901 
-909 KNSADG
+909 
-915 FVGGVESGFQAA
+915 
-927 FTAGYNIAK
+927 TAGIADDILK
-936 QAMAGQQT
+936 RFQ
-944 AQDSHSPAKET
+944 
-955 IKLGK
+955 
-960 DNAEGYALGIEKNAK
+960 
-975 EAAAAAKD
+975 
-983 MVTDTIGAISD
+983 
-994 QSGKYSFL
+994 
-1002 DKFGLS
+1002 LS

-1019 KAAVATESYR
+1019 KAAVAAESYR
-1029 MSASLSASGNYAAL
+1029 TSASLSASGNYAAL

>member
-355 ESGGLRNAINT
+355 ESGGLRTAINT

-396 GKNIKI
+396 GQNIKI
-402 ILPLIA
+402 ILPLVTS
-408 EAVVGIKAFKIVQS
+408 VVAGIKAFSI
-422 ATKWFDAM
+422 A
-430 KTAIAAAGA
+430 KTAATAINSLKASFQTAALQLSLFIAQEGAAAV
-439 ATSAEALATAA
+439 ATSASAAALTA
-450 STGAITL
+450 
-457 KQIAVGV
+457 KEVVVGT
-464 LTGEIGLVTAAQWLW
+464 LTGKISLVTAAQWLW
-479 NAAMSANPIGAIIAL
+479 NTAMSANPIGVVIGL
-494 VTALAGGLAFLCV
+494 VAALAAGIGLLCV
-507 SLSNSADDTDILAES
+507 ALDDGKSGQEQFSESSRALGESMADVVQYATDFQKGIQNAES
-522 NERVAESF
+522 RLGE
-530 GHIADGI
+530 
-537 EQWNEKVD
+537 
-545 NAKSSMEGFNDSILM
+545 FNDTLFAS
-560 SQEEQQNLTDEMDA
+560 SEEQQTLQDNMQEIQSA
-574 VQTEISEIAR
+574 ITEICKT
-584 LASEERR
+584 ASEERR
-591 ELTDSEVQR
+591 DYTDQEIKQLDEYFQKLRDMADQELAIQEAKSAAIRQQAVTDSETFKGS
-600 LDELFQKMRDLSK
+600 LDEYKTTAQEWLATAQEQADAQIDLINSQTTTELVLLNQRYGDEAVMSNEAYAAEYEELMRQKDEKIALAQEEVTRVGEAYQQGYLERSTNMQSFFDSTKEYNDRVEEEDARSNERLTELKDELNQELLHLSRDNAQKVKSLRDQIKEEEDNHYKTLADLQSEYQGSLDENTKKELGNWLAMLAQTEMYGGEISDENKEFIDVFLEAYDGMDEEGKKSVDELMQGMLGGLEEQSPSLFQKAASIADGVIGTLNRIFGIASPSK
-613 QELEFYQGRQ
+613 VMKRIFKYVMEG
-623 DVVLDQAKALS
+623 
-634 EASNLTAEEY
+634 AEEGF
-644 EDMSARIIKAASEET
+644 EDEEP
-659 EAVKEKAY
+659 KLL
-667 EQYSNQVALNKS
+667 NQTA
-679 LLGQKEE
+679 GI
-686 YTEEWLEQANA
+686 
-697 AALADYQIAV
+697 AD
-707 DNAEQKYA
+707 
-715 DILGIEAEGY
+715 DILK
-725 SQRSEFYQDFV
+725 R
-736 DRNKELKGQI
+736 
-746 EEEEQRHNNRIK
+746 
-758 ELNDEI
+758 
-764 LAIEKDESLSYDQM
+764 
-778 TYFRSLKQDEIE
+778 
-790 QATEDHNARLAEIER
+790 
-805 SYLEGFD
+805 
-812 EATLKQAGGWL
+812 
-823 QRIIDTKAAGED
+823 
-835 LTEEQEEL
+835 
-843 ARNLI
+843 
-848 LALDS
+848 
-853 LPDDMNEKGKKALD
+853 
-867 ALGIGLDDQ
+867 
-876 GNVIFTKGER
+876 
-886 LGEIVLEG
+886 
-894 EESADPE
+894 
-901 GENSYSNG
+901 
-909 KNSADG
+909 
-915 FVGGVESGFQAA
+915 FQ
-927 FTAGYNIAK
+927 
-936 QAMAGQQT
+936 
-944 AQDSHSPAKET
+944 
-955 IKLGK
+955 
-960 DNAEGYALGIEKNAK
+960 
-975 EAAAAAKD
+975 
-983 MVTDTIGAISD
+983 
-994 QSGKYSFL
+994 
-1002 DKFGLS
+1002 LS

-1019 KAAVATESYR
+1019 KAAVAAESYR
-1029 MSASLSASGNYAAL
+1029 MSASLSASGNYEVV
-1043 RDSSYN
+1043 RDSRYGSE
-1049 SGTDSA
+1049 TDSNVSD
-1055 APQGKYVAEIHVD
+1055 GKYVAEIHVD

>member
-27 SIAKTG
+27 SIAKAG
-33 LKVTATAIGAVSG
+33 LKVTAAAIGAVSG

-233 FIGELTQGVTNTLK
+233 FIEELTQGVTNTLK

-280 LADACTKLAQAA
+280 LADACTKLAESA
-292 PGVVDLAVGFIQSF
+292 PGVVELAVGFIQSF
-306 IKGIGDNA
+306 MKGIGDNA

-323 IVGALVDG
+323 IVSALVDG

-338 EIQKPVKETVNI
+338 EVQKPVKETANI

-366 VSKIL
+366 VSNIL
-371 KDLGKV
+371 KNLGKV

-396 GKNIKI
+396 GQNIKI
-402 ILPLIA
+402 ILPLVTS
-408 EAVVGIKAFKIVQS
+408 VVAGIKAFSI
-422 ATKWFDAM
+422 A
-430 KTAIAAAGA
+430 KTAATAINSLKASFQTAALQLSLFIAQEGAAAV
-439 ATSAEALATAA
+439 ATSASAAALTA
-450 STGAITL
+450 
-457 KQIAVGV
+457 KEVVVGT
-464 LTGEIGLVTAAQWLW
+464 LTGKISLVTAAQWLW
-479 NAAMSANPIGAIIAL
+479 NTAMSANPIGVVIGL
-494 VTALAGGLAFLCV
+494 VAALAAGIGLLCV
-507 SLSNSADDTDILAES
+507 ALDDGKSGEEQLAEANQALGDS
-522 NERVAESF
+522 FGDVGQAAADFYDGIQNAESRLS
-530 GHIADGI
+530 
-537 EQWNEKVD
+537 Q
-545 NAKSSMEGFNDSILM
+545 FNDTLFASA
-560 SQEEQQNLTDEMDA
+560 EEQQALQDNMQE
-574 VQTEISEIAR
+574 VQDGITTICKTA
-584 LASEERR
+584 AEERR
-591 ELTDSEVQR
+591 GYTEQEILQLDEYFAKMREIADAQLAIQEAKSDAIRQQAVNEAQAFKGSLGEYQLTAQEWIKTAQDQADQQISLIEEQTTTELTLLNQKYGNQANMANEAYKAEY
-600 LDELFQKMRDLSK
+600 DELMARKDASIQAANEEVGAVSSA
-613 QELEFYQGRQ
+613 YQNGYLQRTEHLQ
-623 DVVLDQAKALS
+623 AFLDK
-634 EASNLTAEEY
+634 T
-644 EDMSARIIKAASEET
+644 
-659 EAVKEKAY
+659 
-667 EQYSNQVALNKS
+667 
-679 LLGQKEE
+679 
-686 YTEEWLEQANA
+686 
-697 AALADYQIAV
+697 
-707 DNAEQKYA
+707 
-715 DILGIEAEGY
+715 
-725 SQRSEFYQDFV
+725 
-736 DRNKELKGQI
+736 KELKGQ
-746 EEEEQRHNNRIK
+746 EEAEEQRYNDRIK
-758 ELNDEI
+758 ELKDE
-764 LAIEKDESLSYDQM
+764 LKAIEDDETLSYNDKARLRYM
-778 TYFRSLKQDEIE
+778 KQDEIQRETDGHYAKLSEIQDKYNEGLTDDVKDELGSWMAMLAQTE
-790 QATEDHNARLAEIER
+790 QYGGYISEENKKTFDGILDKIDEMPPETRDAMKNAMSPMLDEMKNAEPGLFE
-805 SYLEGFD
+805 
-812 EATLKQAGGWL
+812 
-823 QRIIDTKAAGED
+823 KAAGIAGGILNRLKSAFDIHSPSRKTRKIFRQVMEGAEGGFED
-835 LTEEQEEL
+835 EEPKLLNQ
-843 ARNLI
+843 
-848 LALDS
+848 
-853 LPDDMNEKGKKALD
+853 
-867 ALGIGLDDQ
+867 
-876 GNVIFTKGER
+876 
-886 LGEIVLEG
+886 
-894 EESADPE
+894 
-901 GENSYSNG
+901 
-909 KNSADG
+909 
-915 FVGGVESGFQAA
+915 
-927 FTAGYNIAK
+927 TAGIADDILK
-936 QAMAGQQT
+936 RFQ
-944 AQDSHSPAKET
+944 
-955 IKLGK
+955 
-960 DNAEGYALGIEKNAK
+960 
-975 EAAAAAKD
+975 
-983 MVTDTIGAISD
+983 
-994 QSGKYSFL
+994 
-1002 DKFGLS
+1002 LS

-1019 KAAVATESYR
+1019 KAAVAAESYR
-1029 MSASLSASGNYAAL
+1029 MSASLSASGNYEVV
-1043 RDSSYN
+1043 RDSRYGSE
-1049 SGTDSA
+1049 TDSNVSD
-1055 APQGKYVAEIHVD
+1055 GKYVAEIHVD

>member
-180 LKERMSAGGVSAEEV
+180 LKESMSAGGVSAEEV

-355 ESGGLRNAINT
+355 ESGGLRTAINT
-366 VSKIL
+366 VSNIL

-402 ILPLIA
+402 ILPLVTS
-408 EAVVGIKAFKIVQS
+408 AVAGIKAFSI
-422 ATKWFDAM
+422 A
-430 KTAIAAAGA
+430 KTA
-439 ATSAEALATAA
+439 ATAINSLKA
-450 STGAITL
+450 SF
-457 KQIAVGV
+457 Q
-464 LTGEIGLVTAAQWLW
+464 TAALQL
-479 NAAMSANPIGAIIAL
+479 
-494 VTALAGGLAFLCV
+494 
-507 SLSNSADDTDILAES
+507 SLFIL
-522 NERVAESF
+522 R
-530 GHIADGI
+530 
-537 EQWNEKVD
+537 
-545 NAKSSMEGFNDSILM
+545 
-560 SQEEQQNLTDEMDA
+560 
-574 VQTEISEIAR
+574 
-584 LASEERR
+584 
-591 ELTDSEVQR
+591 
-600 LDELFQKMRDLSK
+600 
-613 QELEFYQGRQ
+613 
-623 DVVLDQAKALS
+623 KALP
-634 EASNLTAEEY
+634 LWP
-644 EDMSARIIKAASEET
+644 
-659 EAVKEKAY
+659 
-667 EQYSNQVALNKS
+667 
-679 LLGQKEE
+679 LLH
-686 YTEEWLEQANA
+686 LP
-697 AALADYQIAV
+697 
-707 DNAEQKYA
+707 
-715 DILGIEAEGY
+715 
-725 SQRSEFYQDFV
+725 
-736 DRNKELKGQI
+736 
-746 EEEEQRHNNRIK
+746 
-758 ELNDEI
+758 
-764 LAIEKDESLSYDQM
+764 
-778 TYFRSLKQDEIE
+778 
-790 QATEDHNARLAEIER
+790 RL
-805 SYLEGFD
+805 
-812 EATLKQAGGWL
+812 
-823 QRIIDTKAAGED
+823 
-835 LTEEQEEL
+835 
-843 ARNLI
+843 
-848 LALDS
+848 
-853 LPDDMNEKGKKALD
+853 
-867 ALGIGLDDQ
+867 
-876 GNVIFTKGER
+876 
-886 LGEIVLEG
+886 
-894 EESADPE
+894 
-901 GENSYSNG
+901 
-909 KNSADG
+909 
-915 FVGGVESGFQAA
+915 
-927 FTAGYNIAK
+927 
-936 QAMAGQQT
+936 
-944 AQDSHSPAKET
+944 
-955 IKLGK
+955 
-960 DNAEGYALGIEKNAK
+960 
-975 EAAAAAKD
+975 
-983 MVTDTIGAISD
+983 
-994 QSGKYSFL
+994 
-1002 DKFGLS
+1002 
-1008 KLDVSGMVQKM
+1008 
-1019 KAAVATESYR
+1019 
-1029 MSASLSASGNYAAL
+1029 
-1043 RDSSYN
+1043 
-1049 SGTDSA
+1049 
-1055 APQGKYVAEIHVD
+1055 
-1068 LEGREVARATA
+1068 
-1079 PFMGEQLAWEG
+1079 

>member
-355 ESGGLRNAINT
+355 ESGGLRTAINT

-402 ILPLIA
+402 ILPLVTS
-408 EAVVGIKAFKIVQS
+408 AVAGIKAFSI
-422 ATKWFDAM
+422 A
-430 KTAIAAAGA
+430 KTAATAINSLKASFQTAALQLSLFIAQEGAAAV
-439 ATSAEALATAA
+439 ATSASAAALTA
-450 STGAITL
+450 
-457 KQIAVGV
+457 KEVVVGT
-464 LTGEIGLVTAAQWLW
+464 LTGKISLVTAAQWLW
-479 NAAMSANPIGAIIAL
+479 NTAMSANPIGVVIGL
-494 VTALAGGLAFLCV
+494 VAALAAGIGLLCV
-507 SLSNSADDTDILAES
+507 ALDDGKSGQEQFSESSRALGESMADVVQYATDFQEGIQNAES
-522 NERVAESF
+522 RLGE
-530 GHIADGI
+530 
-537 EQWNEKVD
+537 
-545 NAKSSMEGFNDSILM
+545 FNDTLFAS
-560 SQEEQQNLTDEMDA
+560 SEEQQALQDNMQEIQSA
-574 VQTEISEIAR
+574 ITEICKT
-584 LASEERR
+584 ASEERR
-591 ELTDSEVQR
+591 DYTDQEIKQLDEYFQKLRDMADQELAIQEAKSAAIRQQAVTDSETFKGS
-600 LDELFQKMRDLSK
+600 LDEYKTTAQEWLATAQEQADAQIDLINSQTTTELVLLNQRYGDEAVMSNEAYAAEYEELMRQKDEKIALAQEEVTRVGEAYQQGYLERSTNMQSFFDSTKEYNDRVEEEDARSNERLTELKDELNQELLHLSRDNAQKVKSLRDQIKEEEDNHYKTLADLQSEYQGSLDENTKKELGNWLAMLAQTEMYGGEISDENKEFIDEFLEAYDGMDEEGKKSVDELMQGMLGGLEEQSPSLFQKAASIADGVIGTLNRMFGIASPSK
-613 QELEFYQGRQ
+613 VMKRIFKYVMEG
-623 DVVLDQAKALS
+623 
-634 EASNLTAEEY
+634 AEEGF
-644 EDMSARIIKAASEET
+644 EDEEP
-659 EAVKEKAY
+659 KLL
-667 EQYSNQVALNKS
+667 NQTA
-679 LLGQKEE
+679 GI
-686 YTEEWLEQANA
+686 
-697 AALADYQIAV
+697 AD
-707 DNAEQKYA
+707 
-715 DILGIEAEGY
+715 DILK
-725 SQRSEFYQDFV
+725 R
-736 DRNKELKGQI
+736 
-746 EEEEQRHNNRIK
+746 
-758 ELNDEI
+758 
-764 LAIEKDESLSYDQM
+764 
-778 TYFRSLKQDEIE
+778 
-790 QATEDHNARLAEIER
+790 
-805 SYLEGFD
+805 
-812 EATLKQAGGWL
+812 
-823 QRIIDTKAAGED
+823 
-835 LTEEQEEL
+835 
-843 ARNLI
+843 
-848 LALDS
+848 
-853 LPDDMNEKGKKALD
+853 
-867 ALGIGLDDQ
+867 
-876 GNVIFTKGER
+876 
-886 LGEIVLEG
+886 
-894 EESADPE
+894 
-901 GENSYSNG
+901 
-909 KNSADG
+909 
-915 FVGGVESGFQAA
+915 FQ
-927 FTAGYNIAK
+927 
-936 QAMAGQQT
+936 
-944 AQDSHSPAKET
+944 
-955 IKLGK
+955 
-960 DNAEGYALGIEKNAK
+960 
-975 EAAAAAKD
+975 
-983 MVTDTIGAISD
+983 
-994 QSGKYSFL
+994 
-1002 DKFGLS
+1002 LS

-1019 KAAVATESYR
+1019 KAAVAAESYR
-1029 MSASLSASGNYAAL
+1029 TSASLSASGNYEVV
-1043 RDSSYN
+1043 RDSRYS
-1049 SGTDSA
+1049 SETDSSVSG
-1055 APQGKYVAEIHVD
+1055 GKYVAEIHVD

>member
-27 SIAKTG
+27 SIAKAG
-33 LKVTATAIGAVSG
+33 LKVTAAAIGAVSG

-280 LADACTKLAQAA
+280 LADACTKLAESA
-292 PGVVDLAVGFIQSF
+292 PGVVELAVGFIQSF
-306 IKGIGDNA
+306 MKGIGDNA

-323 IVGALVDG
+323 IVSALVDG

-338 EIQKPVKETVNI
+338 EVQKPVKETANI

-366 VSKIL
+366 VSNIL
-371 KDLGKV
+371 KNLGKV

-396 GKNIKI
+396 GQNIKI
-402 ILPLIA
+402 ILPLVTS
-408 EAVVGIKAFKIVQS
+408 VVAGIKAFSI
-422 ATKWFDAM
+422 A
-430 KTAIAAAGA
+430 KTAATAINSLKASFQTAALQLSLFIAQEGAAAV
-439 ATSAEALATAA
+439 ATSASAAALTA
-450 STGAITL
+450 
-457 KQIAVGV
+457 KEVVVGT
-464 LTGEIGLVTAAQWLW
+464 LTGKISLVTAAQWLW
-479 NAAMSANPIGAIIAL
+479 NTAMSANPIGVVIGL
-494 VTALAGGLAFLCV
+494 VAALAAGIGLLCV
-507 SLSNSADDTDILAES
+507 ALDDGKSGEEQLAEANQALGDS
-522 NERVAESF
+522 FGDVGQAAADFYDGIQNAESRLS
-530 GHIADGI
+530 
-537 EQWNEKVD
+537 Q
-545 NAKSSMEGFNDSILM
+545 FNDTLFASA
-560 SQEEQQNLTDEMDA
+560 EEQQALQDNMQE
-574 VQTEISEIAR
+574 VQDGITTICKTA
-584 LASEERR
+584 AEERR
-591 ELTDSEVQR
+591 GYTEQEILQLDEYFAKMREIADAQLAIQEAKSDAIRQQAVNEAQAFKGSLGEYQLTAQEWIKTAQDQADQQISLIEEQTTTELTLLNQKYGNQANMANEAYKAEY
-600 LDELFQKMRDLSK
+600 DELMARKDASIQAANEEVGAVSSA
-613 QELEFYQGRQ
+613 YQNGYLQRTEHLQ
-623 DVVLDQAKALS
+623 AFLDK
-634 EASNLTAEEY
+634 T
-644 EDMSARIIKAASEET
+644 
-659 EAVKEKAY
+659 
-667 EQYSNQVALNKS
+667 
-679 LLGQKEE
+679 
-686 YTEEWLEQANA
+686 
-697 AALADYQIAV
+697 
-707 DNAEQKYA
+707 
-715 DILGIEAEGY
+715 
-725 SQRSEFYQDFV
+725 
-736 DRNKELKGQI
+736 KELKGQ
-746 EEEEQRHNNRIK
+746 EEAEEQRYNDRIK
-758 ELNDEI
+758 ELKDE
-764 LAIEKDESLSYDQM
+764 LKAIEDDETLSYNDKARLRYM
-778 TYFRSLKQDEIE
+778 KQDEIQRETDGHYAKLSEIQDKYNEGLTDDVKDELGSWMAMLAQTE
-790 QATEDHNARLAEIER
+790 QYGGYISEENKKTFDGILDKIDEMPPETRDAMKNAMSPMLDEMKNAEPGLFE
-805 SYLEGFD
+805 
-812 EATLKQAGGWL
+812 
-823 QRIIDTKAAGED
+823 KAAGIAGGILNRLKSAFDIHSPSRKTRKIFRQVMEGAEGGFED
-835 LTEEQEEL
+835 EEPKLLNQ
-843 ARNLI
+843 
-848 LALDS
+848 
-853 LPDDMNEKGKKALD
+853 
-867 ALGIGLDDQ
+867 
-876 GNVIFTKGER
+876 
-886 LGEIVLEG
+886 
-894 EESADPE
+894 
-901 GENSYSNG
+901 
-909 KNSADG
+909 
-915 FVGGVESGFQAA
+915 
-927 FTAGYNIAK
+927 TAGIADDILK
-936 QAMAGQQT
+936 RFQ
-944 AQDSHSPAKET
+944 
-955 IKLGK
+955 
-960 DNAEGYALGIEKNAK
+960 
-975 EAAAAAKD
+975 
-983 MVTDTIGAISD
+983 
-994 QSGKYSFL
+994 
-1002 DKFGLS
+1002 LS

-1019 KAAVATESYR
+1019 KAAVAAESYR
-1029 MSASLSASGNYAAL
+1029 MSASLSASGNYEVV
-1043 RDSSYN
+1043 RDSRYGSE
-1049 SGTDSA
+1049 TDSNVSD
-1055 APQGKYVAEIHVD
+1055 GKYVAEIHVD

>member
-27 SIAKTG
+27 SIAKAG
-33 LKVTATAIGAVSG
+33 LKVTAAAIGAVSG

-233 FIGELTQGVTNTLK
+233 FIGELTLGVTNTLK

-280 LADACTKLAQAA
+280 LADACTKLAESA
-292 PGVVDLAVGFIQSF
+292 PGVVELAVGFIQSF
-306 IKGIGDNA
+306 MKGIGDNA

-323 IVGALVDG
+323 IVSALVDG

-338 EIQKPVKETVNI
+338 EVQKPVKETVNI

-366 VSKIL
+366 VSNIL
-371 KDLGKV
+371 KNLGKV

-396 GKNIKI
+396 GQNIKI
-402 ILPLIA
+402 ILPLVA

-439 ATSAEALATAA
+439 ATSAEALATAT

-464 LTGEIGLVTAAQWLW
+464 LTGEISLATAAQWLW
-479 NAAMSANPIGAIIAL
+479 NAAMSANPIGAAIVL
-494 VTALAGGLAFLCV
+494 VAALAAGIGLLC
-507 SLSNSADDTDILAES
+507 LALDDGKSGEEQLAEANQALGDS
-522 NERVAESF
+522 FGDVGQAAADFYDGIQNAESRLS
-530 GHIADGI
+530 
-537 EQWNEKVD
+537 Q
-545 NAKSSMEGFNDSILM
+545 FNDTLFASA
-560 SQEEQQNLTDEMDA
+560 EEQQALQDNMQE
-574 VQTEISEIAR
+574 VQDGITTICKTA
-584 LASEERR
+584 AEERR
-591 ELTDSEVQR
+591 GYTEQEILQLDEYFAKMREIADAQLAIQEAKSDAIRQQAVNEAQTFKGSLGEYQLTAQEWIKTAQDQADQQISLIEEQTTTELTLLNQKYGNQANMANEAYKAEY
-600 LDELFQKMRDLSK
+600 DELMARKDASIQAANEEVGAVSSA
-613 QELEFYQGRQ
+613 YQ
-623 DVVLDQAKALS
+623 
-634 EASNLTAEEY
+634 N
-644 EDMSARIIKAASEET
+644 
-659 EAVKEKAY
+659 
-667 EQYSNQVALNKS
+667 
-679 LLGQKEE
+679 
-686 YTEEWLEQANA
+686 
-697 AALADYQIAV
+697 
-707 DNAEQKYA
+707 
-715 DILGIEAEGY
+715 GY
-725 SQRSEFYQDFV
+725 LQRSEHLQAFLDKT
-736 DRNKELKGQI
+736 KELKGQ
-746 EEEEQRHNNRIK
+746 EEAEEQRYNDRIK
-758 ELNDEI
+758 ELKDE
-764 LAIEKDESLSYDQM
+764 LKAIEDDETLSYNDKARLRYM
-778 TYFRSLKQDEIE
+778 KQDEIQRETDGHYAKLSEIQDKYNEGLTDDVKDELGSWMAMLAQTE
-790 QATEDHNARLAEIER
+790 QYGGYISEENKKIFDGILDKIEEMPPETRDAMKNVMSPMLDEMKNAEPGLFE
-805 SYLEGFD
+805 
-812 EATLKQAGGWL
+812 
-823 QRIIDTKAAGED
+823 KAAGIARGILNRMKTVFGIRSPSRKTRKIFHQVMEGAEVGFED
-835 LTEEQEEL
+835 EEPKLLNQ
-843 ARNLI
+843 
-848 LALDS
+848 
-853 LPDDMNEKGKKALD
+853 
-867 ALGIGLDDQ
+867 
-876 GNVIFTKGER
+876 
-886 LGEIVLEG
+886 
-894 EESADPE
+894 
-901 GENSYSNG
+901 
-909 KNSADG
+909 
-915 FVGGVESGFQAA
+915 
-927 FTAGYNIAK
+927 TAGIADDILK
-936 QAMAGQQT
+936 RFQ
-944 AQDSHSPAKET
+944 
-955 IKLGK
+955 
-960 DNAEGYALGIEKNAK
+960 
-975 EAAAAAKD
+975 
-983 MVTDTIGAISD
+983 
-994 QSGKYSFL
+994 
-1002 DKFGLS
+1002 LS

-1019 KAAVATESYR
+1019 KAAVAAESYR
-1029 MSASLSASGNYAAL
+1029 MSASLSAPGNYEVV
-1043 RDSSYN
+1043 RDSRYGSE
-1049 SGTDSA
+1049 TDSNVSD
-1055 APQGKYVAEIHVD
+1055 GKYVAEIHVD

>member
-366 VSKIL
+366 VSNIL

-402 ILPLIA
+402 ILPLVTS
-408 EAVVGIKAFKIVQS
+408 AVAGIKAFSI
-422 ATKWFDAM
+422 A
-430 KTAIAAAGA
+430 KTAATAINSLKASFQTAALQLSLFIAQEGAAAV
-439 ATSAEALATAA
+439 ATSASAAALTA
-450 STGAITL
+450 
-457 KQIAVGV
+457 KEVVVGT
-464 LTGEIGLVTAAQWLW
+464 LTGKINLVTAAQWLW
-479 NAAMSANPIGAIIAL
+479 NTAMSANPIGVVIGL
-494 VTALAGGLAFLCV
+494 VAALAAGIGLLCV
-507 SLSNSADDTDILAES
+507 ALDDGKSGQEQFSESSRALGESMADVVQYATDFQEGIQNAES
-522 NERVAESF
+522 RLGE
-530 GHIADGI
+530 
-537 EQWNEKVD
+537 
-545 NAKSSMEGFNDSILM
+545 FNDTLFAS
-560 SQEEQQNLTDEMDA
+560 SEEQQALQDNMQEIQSA
-574 VQTEISEIAR
+574 ITEICKT
-584 LASEERR
+584 ASEERR
-591 ELTDSEVQR
+591 DYTDQEIKQLDEYFQKLRDMADQELAIQEAKSAAIRQQAVTDSETFKGS
-600 LDELFQKMRDLSK
+600 LDEYKTTAQEWLATAQEQADAQIDLINSQTTTELVLLNQRYGDEAVMSNEAYAAEYEELMRQKDEKIALAQEEVTRVGEAYQQGYLERSTNMQSFFDSTKEYNDRVEEEDARSNERLTELKDELNQELLHLSRDNAQKVKSLRDQIKEEEDNHYKTLADLQSEYQGSLDENTKKELGNWLAMLAQTEMYGGEISDENKEFIDEFLEAYDGMDEEGKKSVDELMQGMLGGLEEQSPNLFQKAASIADGVIGTLNRMFGIASPSK
-613 QELEFYQGRQ
+613 VMKRIFKYVMEG
-623 DVVLDQAKALS
+623 
-634 EASNLTAEEY
+634 AEEGF
-644 EDMSARIIKAASEET
+644 EDEEP
-659 EAVKEKAY
+659 KLL
-667 EQYSNQVALNKS
+667 NQTA
-679 LLGQKEE
+679 GI
-686 YTEEWLEQANA
+686 
-697 AALADYQIAV
+697 AD
-707 DNAEQKYA
+707 
-715 DILGIEAEGY
+715 DILK
-725 SQRSEFYQDFV
+725 R
-736 DRNKELKGQI
+736 
-746 EEEEQRHNNRIK
+746 
-758 ELNDEI
+758 
-764 LAIEKDESLSYDQM
+764 
-778 TYFRSLKQDEIE
+778 
-790 QATEDHNARLAEIER
+790 
-805 SYLEGFD
+805 
-812 EATLKQAGGWL
+812 
-823 QRIIDTKAAGED
+823 
-835 LTEEQEEL
+835 
-843 ARNLI
+843 
-848 LALDS
+848 
-853 LPDDMNEKGKKALD
+853 
-867 ALGIGLDDQ
+867 
-876 GNVIFTKGER
+876 
-886 LGEIVLEG
+886 
-894 EESADPE
+894 
-901 GENSYSNG
+901 
-909 KNSADG
+909 
-915 FVGGVESGFQAA
+915 FQ
-927 FTAGYNIAK
+927 
-936 QAMAGQQT
+936 
-944 AQDSHSPAKET
+944 
-955 IKLGK
+955 
-960 DNAEGYALGIEKNAK
+960 
-975 EAAAAAKD
+975 
-983 MVTDTIGAISD
+983 
-994 QSGKYSFL
+994 
-1002 DKFGLS
+1002 LS

-1019 KAAVATESYR
+1019 KAAVAAESYR

>member
-479 NAAMSANPIGAIIAL
+479 NAAMSANPIGVAIGL
-494 VTALAGGLAFLCV
+494 VAALAAGIGLLCV
-507 SLSNSADDTDILAES
+507 ALDDGKSGQEQFSESSRALGESMADVVQYATDFQEGIQNAES
-522 NERVAESF
+522 RLGE
-530 GHIADGI
+530 
-537 EQWNEKVD
+537 
-545 NAKSSMEGFNDSILM
+545 FNDTLFAS
-560 SQEEQQNLTDEMDA
+560 SEEQQALQDNMQEIQSA
-574 VQTEISEIAR
+574 ITEICKT
-584 LASEERR
+584 ASEERR
-591 ELTDSEVQR
+591 DYTDQEIKQLDEYFQKLRDMADQELAIQEAKSAAIRQQAVTDSETFKGS
-600 LDELFQKMRDLSK
+600 LDEYKTTAQEWLATAQEQADAQIDLINSQTTTELVLLNQRYGDEAVMSNEAYAAEYEELMRQKDEKIALAQEEVTRVGEAYQQGYLERSTNMQSFFDSTKEYNDRVEEEDARSNERLTELKDELNQELLHLSRDNAQKVKSLRDQIKEEEDNHYKTLADLQSEYQGSLDENTKKELGNWLAMLAQTEMYGGEISDENKEFIDEFLEAYDGMDEEGKKSVDELMQGMLGGLEEQSPSLFQKAASIADGVIGTLNRMFGIASPSK
-613 QELEFYQGRQ
+613 VMKRIFKYVMEG
-623 DVVLDQAKALS
+623 
-634 EASNLTAEEY
+634 AEEGF
-644 EDMSARIIKAASEET
+644 EDEEP
-659 EAVKEKAY
+659 KLL
-667 EQYSNQVALNKS
+667 NQTA
-679 LLGQKEE
+679 GI
-686 YTEEWLEQANA
+686 
-697 AALADYQIAV
+697 AD
-707 DNAEQKYA
+707 
-715 DILGIEAEGY
+715 DILK
-725 SQRSEFYQDFV
+725 R
-736 DRNKELKGQI
+736 
-746 EEEEQRHNNRIK
+746 
-758 ELNDEI
+758 
-764 LAIEKDESLSYDQM
+764 
-778 TYFRSLKQDEIE
+778 
-790 QATEDHNARLAEIER
+790 
-805 SYLEGFD
+805 
-812 EATLKQAGGWL
+812 
-823 QRIIDTKAAGED
+823 
-835 LTEEQEEL
+835 
-843 ARNLI
+843 
-848 LALDS
+848 
-853 LPDDMNEKGKKALD
+853 
-867 ALGIGLDDQ
+867 
-876 GNVIFTKGER
+876 
-886 LGEIVLEG
+886 
-894 EESADPE
+894 
-901 GENSYSNG
+901 
-909 KNSADG
+909 
-915 FVGGVESGFQAA
+915 FQ
-927 FTAGYNIAK
+927 
-936 QAMAGQQT
+936 
-944 AQDSHSPAKET
+944 
-955 IKLGK
+955 
-960 DNAEGYALGIEKNAK
+960 
-975 EAAAAAKD
+975 
-983 MVTDTIGAISD
+983 
-994 QSGKYSFL
+994 
-1002 DKFGLS
+1002 LS

-1019 KAAVATESYR
+1019 KAAVAAESYR
-1029 MSASLSASGNYAAL
+1029 TSASLSASGNYEVV
-1043 RDSSYN
+1043 RDSRYSRE
-1049 SGTDSA
+1049 TDSSVSG
-1055 APQGKYVAEIHVD
+1055 GKYVAEIHVD

-1079 PFMGEQLAWEG
+1079 PFMGEQPAWVG

>member
-27 SIAKTG
+27 SIAKAG
-33 LKVTATAIGAVSG
+33 LKVTAAAIGAVSG

-204 EGGQFYQAM
+204 EDGQFYQAM

-222 QMSTLKDNAMS
+222 QMSTLKDNVMS
-233 FIGELTQGVTNTLK
+233 FIGELTLGVTNTLK

-280 LADACTKLAQAA
+280 LADACTKLAESA

-338 EIQKPVKETVNI
+338 EVQKPVKETANI

-366 VSKIL
+366 VSNIL
-371 KDLGKV
+371 KNLGKV

-396 GKNIKI
+396 GQNIKI
-402 ILPLIA
+402 ILPLVTS
-408 EAVVGIKAFKIVQS
+408 VVAGIKAFSI
-422 ATKWFDAM
+422 A
-430 KTAIAAAGA
+430 KTAATAINSLKASFQTAALQLSLFIAQEGAAAV
-439 ATSAEALATAA
+439 ATSASAAALTA
-450 STGAITL
+450 
-457 KQIAVGV
+457 KEVVVGT
-464 LTGEIGLVTAAQWLW
+464 LTGKISLVTAAQWLW
-479 NAAMSANPIGAIIAL
+479 NTAMSANPIGVVIVL
-494 VTALAGGLAFLCV
+494 VAALAAGIGLLCV
-507 SLSNSADDTDILAES
+507 ALDDGKSGEEQLAEANQALGDS
-522 NERVAESF
+522 FGDVGQAAADFYDGIQNAESRLS
-530 GHIADGI
+530 
-537 EQWNEKVD
+537 Q
-545 NAKSSMEGFNDSILM
+545 FNDTLFASA
-560 SQEEQQNLTDEMDA
+560 EEQQALQDNMQE
-574 VQTEISEIAR
+574 VQDGITTICKTA
-584 LASEERR
+584 AEERR
-591 ELTDSEVQR
+591 GYTEQEILQLDEYFAKMREIADAQLAIQEAKSDAIRQQAVNEAQTFKGSLGEYQLTAQEWIKTAQDQADQQISLIEEQTTTELTLLNQKYGNQANMANEAYKAEY
-600 LDELFQKMRDLSK
+600 DELMARKDASIQAANEEVGAVSSA
-613 QELEFYQGRQ
+613 YQNGYLQRTEHLQ
-623 DVVLDQAKALS
+623 AFLDK
-634 EASNLTAEEY
+634 T
-644 EDMSARIIKAASEET
+644 
-659 EAVKEKAY
+659 
-667 EQYSNQVALNKS
+667 
-679 LLGQKEE
+679 
-686 YTEEWLEQANA
+686 
-697 AALADYQIAV
+697 
-707 DNAEQKYA
+707 
-715 DILGIEAEGY
+715 
-725 SQRSEFYQDFV
+725 
-736 DRNKELKGQI
+736 KELKGQ
-746 EEEEQRHNNRIK
+746 EEAEEQRYNDRIK
-758 ELNDEI
+758 ELKDE
-764 LAIEKDESLSYDQM
+764 LKAIEDDETLSYNDKARLRYM
-778 TYFRSLKQDEIE
+778 KQDEIQRETDGHYAKLSEIQDKYNEGLTDDVKDELGSWMAMLAQTE
-790 QATEDHNARLAEIER
+790 QYGGYISEENKKTIDGILDKIDEMPPETRDAMKNAMSPMLDEMKNAEPGLFE
-805 SYLEGFD
+805 
-812 EATLKQAGGWL
+812 
-823 QRIIDTKAAGED
+823 KAAGIAGGILNRLKSAFDIHSPSRKTRKIFRQVMEGAEEGFED
-835 LTEEQEEL
+835 EEPKLLNQ
-843 ARNLI
+843 
-848 LALDS
+848 
-853 LPDDMNEKGKKALD
+853 
-867 ALGIGLDDQ
+867 
-876 GNVIFTKGER
+876 
-886 LGEIVLEG
+886 
-894 EESADPE
+894 
-901 GENSYSNG
+901 
-909 KNSADG
+909 
-915 FVGGVESGFQAA
+915 
-927 FTAGYNIAK
+927 TAGIADDILK
-936 QAMAGQQT
+936 RFQ
-944 AQDSHSPAKET
+944 
-955 IKLGK
+955 
-960 DNAEGYALGIEKNAK
+960 
-975 EAAAAAKD
+975 
-983 MVTDTIGAISD
+983 
-994 QSGKYSFL
+994 
-1002 DKFGLS
+1002 LS

-1019 KAAVATESYR
+1019 KAAVAAESYR
-1029 MSASLSASGNYAAL
+1029 MSASLSASGNYEVV
-1043 RDSSYN
+1043 RDSRYGSE
-1049 SGTDSA
+1049 TDSNVSD
-1055 APQGKYVAEIHVD
+1055 GKYVAEIHVD

>member
-355 ESGGLRNAINT
+355 ESGGLRTAINT

-396 GKNIKI
+396 GQNIKI
-402 ILPLIA
+402 ILPLVTS
-408 EAVVGIKAFKIVQS
+408 AVAGIKAFSI
-422 ATKWFDAM
+422 A
-430 KTAIAAAGA
+430 KTAATAINSLKASFQTAALQLSLFIAQEGAAAV
-439 ATSAEALATAA
+439 ATSASAAALTA
-450 STGAITL
+450 
-457 KQIAVGV
+457 KEVVVGT
-464 LTGEIGLVTAAQWLW
+464 LTGKISLVTAAQWLW
-479 NAAMSANPIGAIIAL
+479 NTAMSANPIGVVIVL
-494 VTALAGGLAFLCV
+494 VAALAAGIGLLCV
-507 SLSNSADDTDILAES
+507 ALDDGKSGEEQLAEANQALGDS
-522 NERVAESF
+522 FGDVGQAAADFYDGIQNAESRLS
-530 GHIADGI
+530 
-537 EQWNEKVD
+537 Q
-545 NAKSSMEGFNDSILM
+545 FNDTLFASA
-560 SQEEQQNLTDEMDA
+560 EEQQALQDNMQE
-574 VQTEISEIAR
+574 VQDGITTICKTA
-584 LASEERR
+584 AEERR
-591 ELTDSEVQR
+591 GYTEQEILQLDEYFAKMREIADAQLAIQEAKSDAIRQQAVNEAQTFKGSLGEYQLTAQEWIKTAQDQADQQISLIEEQTTTELTLLNQKYGNQANMANEAYKAEY
-600 LDELFQKMRDLSK
+600 DELMARKDASIQAANEEVGAVSSA
-613 QELEFYQGRQ
+613 YQNGYLQRTEHLQ
-623 DVVLDQAKALS
+623 AFLDK
-634 EASNLTAEEY
+634 T
-644 EDMSARIIKAASEET
+644 
-659 EAVKEKAY
+659 
-667 EQYSNQVALNKS
+667 
-679 LLGQKEE
+679 
-686 YTEEWLEQANA
+686 
-697 AALADYQIAV
+697 
-707 DNAEQKYA
+707 
-715 DILGIEAEGY
+715 
-725 SQRSEFYQDFV
+725 
-736 DRNKELKGQI
+736 KELKGQ
-746 EEEEQRHNNRIK
+746 EEAEEQRYNDRIK
-758 ELNDEI
+758 ELKDE
-764 LAIEKDESLSYDQM
+764 LKAIEDDETLSYNDKARLRYM
-778 TYFRSLKQDEIE
+778 KQDEIQRETDGHYAKLSEIQDKYNEGLTDDVKDELGSWMAMLAQTE
-790 QATEDHNARLAEIER
+790 QYGGYISEENKKTIDGILDKIDEMPPETRDAMKNAMSPMLDEMKNAEPGLFE
-805 SYLEGFD
+805 
-812 EATLKQAGGWL
+812 
-823 QRIIDTKAAGED
+823 KAAGIAGGILNRLKSAFDIHSPSRKTRKIFRQVMEGAEEGFED
-835 LTEEQEEL
+835 EEPKLLNQ
-843 ARNLI
+843 
-848 LALDS
+848 
-853 LPDDMNEKGKKALD
+853 
-867 ALGIGLDDQ
+867 
-876 GNVIFTKGER
+876 
-886 LGEIVLEG
+886 
-894 EESADPE
+894 
-901 GENSYSNG
+901 
-909 KNSADG
+909 
-915 FVGGVESGFQAA
+915 
-927 FTAGYNIAK
+927 TAGIADDILK
-936 QAMAGQQT
+936 RFQ
-944 AQDSHSPAKET
+944 
-955 IKLGK
+955 
-960 DNAEGYALGIEKNAK
+960 
-975 EAAAAAKD
+975 
-983 MVTDTIGAISD
+983 
-994 QSGKYSFL
+994 
-1002 DKFGLS
+1002 LS

-1019 KAAVATESYR
+1019 KAAVAAESYR
-1029 MSASLSASGNYAAL
+1029 TSASLSASGNYAAL

>member
-83 NNLKEMGAKTPF
+83 NSLKEMGAKTPF

-402 ILPLIA
+402 ILPLVA

-853 LPDDMNEKGKKALD
+853 LPDDMNEKGKEALD

-1019 KAAVATESYR
+1019 KAAVAAESYR
-1029 MSASLSASGNYAAL
+1029 MSASLSASGNYEVV
-1043 RDSSYN
+1043 RDSRYGSE
-1049 SGTDSA
+1049 TDSSVSG
-1055 APQGKYVAEIHVD
+1055 GKYVAEIHVD

>member
-355 ESGGLRNAINT
+355 ESGGLRTAINT

-402 ILPLIA
+402 ILPLVTS
-408 EAVVGIKAFKIVQS
+408 AVAGIKAFSI
-422 ATKWFDAM
+422 A
-430 KTAIAAAGA
+430 KTAATAINSLKASFQTAALQLSLFIAQEGAAAV
-439 ATSAEALATAA
+439 ATSASAAALTA
-450 STGAITL
+450 
-457 KQIAVGV
+457 KEVVVGT
-464 LTGEIGLVTAAQWLW
+464 LTGKISLVTAAQWLW
-479 NAAMSANPIGAIIAL
+479 NTAMSANPIGVVIGL
-494 VTALAGGLAFLCV
+494 VAALAAGIGLLCV
-507 SLSNSADDTDILAES
+507 ALDDGKSGQEQFSESSRALGESMADVVQYATDFQEGIQNAES
-522 NERVAESF
+522 RLGE
-530 GHIADGI
+530 
-537 EQWNEKVD
+537 
-545 NAKSSMEGFNDSILM
+545 FNDTLFAS
-560 SQEEQQNLTDEMDA
+560 SEEQQALQDNMQEIQSA
-574 VQTEISEIAR
+574 ITEICKT
-584 LASEERR
+584 ASEERR
-591 ELTDSEVQR
+591 DYTDQEIKQLDEYFQKLRDMADQELAIQEAKSAAIRQQAVTDSETFKGS
-600 LDELFQKMRDLSK
+600 LDEYKTTAQEWLATAQEQADAQIDLINSQTTTELVLLNQRYCDEAVMSNEAYAAEYEELMRQKDEKIALAQEEVTRVGEAYQQGYLERSTNMQSFFDSTKEYNDRVEEEDARSNERLTELKDELNQELLHLSRDNAQKVKSLRDQIKEEEDNHYKTLADLQSEYQGSLDENTKKELGNWLAMLAQTEMYGGEISDENKEFIDEFLEAYDGMDEEGKKSVDELMQGMLGGLEEQSPNLFQKAASIADGVIGTLNRMFGIASPSK
-613 QELEFYQGRQ
+613 VMKRIFKYVMEG
-623 DVVLDQAKALS
+623 
-634 EASNLTAEEY
+634 AEEGF
-644 EDMSARIIKAASEET
+644 EDEEP
-659 EAVKEKAY
+659 KLL
-667 EQYSNQVALNKS
+667 NQTA
-679 LLGQKEE
+679 GI
-686 YTEEWLEQANA
+686 
-697 AALADYQIAV
+697 AD
-707 DNAEQKYA
+707 
-715 DILGIEAEGY
+715 DILK
-725 SQRSEFYQDFV
+725 R
-736 DRNKELKGQI
+736 
-746 EEEEQRHNNRIK
+746 
-758 ELNDEI
+758 
-764 LAIEKDESLSYDQM
+764 
-778 TYFRSLKQDEIE
+778 
-790 QATEDHNARLAEIER
+790 
-805 SYLEGFD
+805 
-812 EATLKQAGGWL
+812 
-823 QRIIDTKAAGED
+823 
-835 LTEEQEEL
+835 
-843 ARNLI
+843 
-848 LALDS
+848 
-853 LPDDMNEKGKKALD
+853 
-867 ALGIGLDDQ
+867 
-876 GNVIFTKGER
+876 
-886 LGEIVLEG
+886 
-894 EESADPE
+894 
-901 GENSYSNG
+901 
-909 KNSADG
+909 
-915 FVGGVESGFQAA
+915 FQ
-927 FTAGYNIAK
+927 
-936 QAMAGQQT
+936 
-944 AQDSHSPAKET
+944 
-955 IKLGK
+955 
-960 DNAEGYALGIEKNAK
+960 
-975 EAAAAAKD
+975 
-983 MVTDTIGAISD
+983 
-994 QSGKYSFL
+994 
-1002 DKFGLS
+1002 LS

-1019 KAAVATESYR
+1019 KAAVAAESYR

>member
-262 SAFTSN
+262 NAFTSN

-402 ILPLIA
+402 ILPLVA

-439 ATSAEALATAA
+439 ATSAEALATAV

-623 DVVLDQAKALS
+623 DVVLDQAKTLATS
-634 EASNLTAEEY
+634 FDGTAEEY
-644 EDMSARIIKAASEET
+644 EDMSARIIKAAGEET
-659 EAVKEKAY
+659 QAVKDKAY
-667 EQYSNQVALNKS
+667 EQYTNQVALNNS

-715 DILGIEAEGY
+715 DVLGIEQEGY
-725 SQRSEFYQDFV
+725 FNLSQELQDYLTGLSEMRTAQ
-736 DRNKELKGQI
+736 L
-746 EEEEQRHNNRIK
+746 EEEDRYQKALEEYRHGQYKNT
-758 ELNDEI
+758 
-764 LAIEKDESLSYDQM
+764 DESLDALSAVEQEHKENLA
-778 TYFRSLKQDEIE
+778 RIQDEY
-790 QATEDHNARLAEIER
+790 LAN
-805 SYLEGFD
+805 FD

-853 LPDDMNEKGKKALD
+853 LPDDMNEKGKEALD

-1019 KAAVATESYR
+1019 KAAVAAESYR

>member
-169 ISKMTGESMAE
+169 ISKMTGENMAE

-355 ESGGLRNAINT
+355 ESGGLRTAINT

-402 ILPLIA
+402 ILPLVTS
-408 EAVVGIKAFKIVQS
+408 AVAGIKAFSI
-422 ATKWFDAM
+422 A
-430 KTAIAAAGA
+430 KTAATAINSLKASFQTAALQLSLFIAQEGAAAV
-439 ATSAEALATAA
+439 ATSASAAALTA
-450 STGAITL
+450 
-457 KQIAVGV
+457 KEVVVGT
-464 LTGEIGLVTAAQWLW
+464 LTGKISLVTAAQWLW
-479 NAAMSANPIGAIIAL
+479 NTAMSANPIGVVIGL
-494 VTALAGGLAFLCV
+494 VAALAAGIGLLCV
-507 SLSNSADDTDILAES
+507 ALDDGKSGQEQFSESSRALGESMADVVQYATDFQEGIQNAES
-522 NERVAESF
+522 RLGE
-530 GHIADGI
+530 
-537 EQWNEKVD
+537 
-545 NAKSSMEGFNDSILM
+545 FNDTLFAS
-560 SQEEQQNLTDEMDA
+560 SEEQQALQDNMQEIQSA
-574 VQTEISEIAR
+574 ITEICKT
-584 LASEERR
+584 ASEERR
-591 ELTDSEVQR
+591 DYTDQEIKQLDEYFQKLRDMADQELAIQEAKSAAIRQQAVTDSETFKGS
-600 LDELFQKMRDLSK
+600 LDEYKTTAQEWLATAQEQADAQIDLINSQTTTELVLLNQRYGDEAVMSNEAYAAEYEELMRQKDEKIALAQEEVTRVGEAYQQGYLERSTNMQSFFDSTKEYNDRVEEEDARSNERLTELKDELNQELLHLSRDNAQKVKSLRDQIKEEEDNHYKTLADLQSEYQGSLDENTKKELGNWLAMLAQTEMYGGEISDENKEFIDEFLEAYDGMDEEGKKSVDELMQGMLGGLEEQSPNLFQKAASIADGVIGTLNRMFGIASPSK
-613 QELEFYQGRQ
+613 VMKRIFKYVMEG
-623 DVVLDQAKALS
+623 
-634 EASNLTAEEY
+634 AEEGF
-644 EDMSARIIKAASEET
+644 EDEEP
-659 EAVKEKAY
+659 KLL
-667 EQYSNQVALNKS
+667 NQTA
-679 LLGQKEE
+679 GI
-686 YTEEWLEQANA
+686 
-697 AALADYQIAV
+697 AD
-707 DNAEQKYA
+707 
-715 DILGIEAEGY
+715 DILK
-725 SQRSEFYQDFV
+725 R
-736 DRNKELKGQI
+736 
-746 EEEEQRHNNRIK
+746 
-758 ELNDEI
+758 
-764 LAIEKDESLSYDQM
+764 
-778 TYFRSLKQDEIE
+778 
-790 QATEDHNARLAEIER
+790 
-805 SYLEGFD
+805 
-812 EATLKQAGGWL
+812 
-823 QRIIDTKAAGED
+823 
-835 LTEEQEEL
+835 
-843 ARNLI
+843 
-848 LALDS
+848 
-853 LPDDMNEKGKKALD
+853 
-867 ALGIGLDDQ
+867 
-876 GNVIFTKGER
+876 
-886 LGEIVLEG
+886 
-894 EESADPE
+894 
-901 GENSYSNG
+901 
-909 KNSADG
+909 
-915 FVGGVESGFQAA
+915 FQ
-927 FTAGYNIAK
+927 
-936 QAMAGQQT
+936 
-944 AQDSHSPAKET
+944 
-955 IKLGK
+955 
-960 DNAEGYALGIEKNAK
+960 
-975 EAAAAAKD
+975 
-983 MVTDTIGAISD
+983 
-994 QSGKYSFL
+994 
-1002 DKFGLS
+1002 LS

-1019 KAAVATESYR
+1019 KAAVAAESYR